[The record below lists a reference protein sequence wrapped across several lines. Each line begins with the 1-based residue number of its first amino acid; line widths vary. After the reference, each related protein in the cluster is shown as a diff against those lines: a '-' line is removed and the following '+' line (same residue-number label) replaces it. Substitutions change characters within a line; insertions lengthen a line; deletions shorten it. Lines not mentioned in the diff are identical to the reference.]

1 MWSSKRSELHL
12 TAPVQ
17 PTGQDNGRELSAA
30 WKSLNQTKAAL
41 RHIENRLEAA
51 PGSGV
56 LLESVMDTKKSSGG
70 ATRKVSRRD
79 GPRTEDCAQAGGTSK
94 SSTRSRRSPDKS
106 SRSPLR
112 NTTQDSNVRR
122 NNCVE
127 FKEPL
132 ASYREATPPP
142 LTSSQ
147 LEAHSLQSE
156 VANPPPP
163 DSRLSQLVYQSDT
176 RDQQTRGDLDS
187 THWSAL
193 DSTVVRY
200 LNDRPALD
208 ALRPPG
214 HTAAARDPNREE
226 GPEERPKA
234 HTLEGPAPPPA
245 ENSASSSPGSTSQRL
260 ENLRRRQPDD
270 KLEKLKERIRRQREH
285 LEEAAERDGLLE
297 YLEQPVGITGAVES
311 TTVPTAKVRKVAA
324 APPAP
329 IYKGFSRSETKI
341 RTPDGKVWREEE
353 FHNLSREIYRD
364 LSRQLSDST
373 KPQLRPTEKAKERKP
388 SKPVRKV
395 HKSASVP
402 DPKTKPVISTTS
414 WREGQKLVKMVLGP
428 APRLPREQRPEPTD
442 RLARTGPL
450 PLSNSD
456 HRPELNRRSRP
467 SSRDRTTQP
476 TPNPQSAG
484 PADDRATNTDN
495 LSADIRGILDDLQL
509 KRKAEER
516 GPAEPRRGSESRART
531 TAWTTGGSSLWGSR
545 SASPAK
551 RNKQEPSE
559 PGPRKRHYDAD
570 SVRQYIARQQE
581 ERKRRQ
587 VEERRAQR
595 EEAERKSQ
603 RLQELYRKQREGVAN
618 KGPAVPENPVQ
629 KRLQETYTKLLLE
642 QAGLG
647 EEPLPPQTQP
657 ASTTVIYQQKSLY
670 QPSGES
676 DKENKRQER
685 PQSASSSSD
694 LSLSEPP
701 PPPLS
706 RNELGLGLPSWLQPD
721 RLSPAVRPSTA
732 LAPHTDQLFSP
743 LLDLGT
749 AGSSGGRGTNPPAR
763 PQHSTLNGAGN
774 NTKMNRIEALK
785 ATAASLSTRVESEAR
800 KLAGAGINYS
810 CARDMEVTG
819 LTPPDDGRWAKPVS
833 PPVRERADAADEL
846 SMRIQRLLSAGQSTY
861 NGALPGV
868 GNLHSFRE
876 QRDRTTAPGSRPQ
889 TAPGLSSH
897 KQPDEEKGG
906 AITHDSSGESI
917 SEGPLLSEGSLSEG
931 DGSPRTNI
939 KGVPQPAERL
949 GALDFCAG
957 QREGFQPISHFQR
970 EAEKYPGFSPLS
982 QQRNSS
988 RGPWE
993 ELAKGSPHSVINIF
1007 TKNHLLNHAKVGG
1020 EERADRSSPAVRC
1033 GLSAASTVDGAPMYE
1048 EDFVSSCSSGGSSQ
1062 SKKGYNGR
1070 SITSGNSHYDELMS
1084 RRSPYDTRTVDLPSH
1099 HSSSSTPVS
1108 SPHSK
1113 GSVKR
1118 GAASDKSDATLVE
1131 EQRSPCSPGLEAL
1144 TRDSRWGGSASERSS
1159 IHNLV
1164 KSSYSDSTLGGA
1176 SGHSLRSLGLD
1187 NKKSPR
1193 SPGLSPPGSP
1203 TGSGSP
1209 RVSPSS
1215 ASLAGVD
1222 SLGLG
1227 SGSPHSSS
1235 SLSSAA
1241 RGKSTSPANGRAEP
1255 KAAGELHYTPGVLQQ
1270 RMSAELHYLESIEE
1284 SVRQLGDVE
1293 RLRGVSLAQHES
1305 VSLAQILKA
1314 QQQRHERDLY
1324 ELKVK
1329 AEQEALETQH
1339 QLEETRQKA
1348 ARAHVE
1354 LQENMAQTQQ
1364 QSLGGMQEAT
1374 TKMISQQAESVRYT
1388 AEAARQIKE
1397 MTDLARSQI
1406 AGAIGVPAAAPI
1418 TTLFDQQ
1425 RQHRQSFMKQLQPRT
1440 DTDSSRSEV
1449 SAAWTRTEEPL
1460 SSLDS
1465 RSDSI
1470 PSRRP
1475 TLSGGESSS
1484 HLSPSL
1490 ASSEKRERRKVEM
1503 GNSSVE
1509 DEAHT
1514 VADDSI
1520 PSDSVQ
1526 SLLDEKDS
1534 TSFATEYSLKFD
1546 ESMTEDEIEERSF
1559 RSLLPSESHRRG
1571 AVEKKRGPH
1580 EESDDEPSQEKTTV
1594 QDSSKQQ
1601 DGSMPFSSGQDSF
1614 SRFTMDMVRQYMKE
1628 EEVRAH
1634 HQSSLLRLRQKA
1646 LKEKTKAELAWLEH
1660 QKRRLRDKGEDD
1672 KMPPIRKKQRG
1683 LLMKL
1688 QQEQGEIK
1696 RLQEANRAARKERQL
1711 LLKQQEEIER
1721 MRHATLKLKE
1731 RLKCAGT
1738 SNTPPETPVSEPIDA
1753 AASPSA
1759 AMTDG
1764 DVRSA
1769 SPLSVAGSETSSI
1782 MQKLKKMRSHMEEK
1796 HCSPVHYFFC
1806 LFTAHHWASLSLC
1819 FPNLHPK
1826 FQLFIY
1832 NQLVRFLTKREQGL
1846 MQRRRHAEELLE
1858 WKQRLD
1864 AEEAEVRHMEKQA
1877 LAAWDRDRPRDR
1889 DQRSEQRESPIA
1901 SPNGSRN
1908 ASPSQHS
1915 PEGRTDRDSVSEGD
1929 YSPVVTGS
1937 SVHTELSGSQQ
1948 PDIPSTDQPGSV
1960 SELPSAQH
1968 SPSIYTQDFDSP
1980 SASKRSP
1987 SPKANLDTNTHP
1999 EGSSSS
2005 KMQLRSSSRTASHD
2019 PKATDTP
2026 SDIHTEPMSD
2036 QSDIE
2041 SRIRALKEEL
2051 RKRKSVVYQLKKEQK
2066 KRHKERLKA
2075 QEASL
2080 LKQLESYNDFIEKTK
2095 TELNKEPDS
2104 TPSAKPQIKA
2114 PISATEK
2121 PKIKPPPPYRPET
2134 SKNWKVL
2141 SDSEKAEKTLP
2152 HSPVEQDDLTPSG
2165 LSKYTSGHE
2174 ESSDEDP
2181 PTVTP
2186 TPVYGSPEHTNGL
2199 TGMLSPEHLPR
2210 QPSEGALSL
2219 REPARPQA
2227 TDSGDESVVS
2237 SLRSEVMEEL
2247 DSVKSEGSEH
2257 SQSRSEDRHFDH
2269 LLKLDLEQRPAS
2281 QQHQSLSEHDSI
2293 KKGEQGLSPISSLDV
2308 DEKSPSPI
2316 KERSYTPESD
2326 AFSSK
2331 RDFSAKGKEAS
2342 PPSADGYHEDFESSV
2357 ESSLREDNQGSKPT
2371 SPSRQETREGSH
2383 SRSPFYSSEDEI
2395 GEDLSERSGASSGS
2409 PRSERLLDLNS
2420 QTKDSQEKVI
2430 SSNRSPTISPSQTPP
2445 SPSVDEMPN
2454 FTIGD
2459 RVLVSNVQPGTL
2471 RFKGHTSFANGF
2483 WAGVELDK
2491 SEGSNNGTY
2500 DGVVYFECEE
2510 GHGIFA
2516 PPDKIS
2522 RLPEKFDIYVETT
2535 EDEDSFLDDQS
2546 ENEPK
2551 KRHIEKTHGGHL
2563 RNKKE
2568 GTSQTSY
2575 HSEDKGPT
2583 DVNDGPAEHQK
2594 NLTNS
2599 HEFKEGEYP
2608 MSNGRT
2614 KTIILDLEDVP
2625 TSLFSIDID
2634 RKIALGKKTLDETTT
2649 LIERKGVDAHQ
2660 KSTPEQT
2667 VEKDALSAFTDKILN
2682 NFMKDAVKQFAQ
2694 IRKAKEEKISAA
2706 NQMQD
2711 DIFSEE
2717 EGGETVSQPQSVAQR
2732 DGLPFFLD
2740 AEQEEQVSSPE
2751 LCNRPESPVLGASG
2765 QEELAK
2771 RLAELEL
2778 SRELLDELGD
2788 EQDWFDEDYGLS
2800 SHREQQ
2806 RQKQR
2811 QQQEKEGLSACS
2823 GGLGDQVK
2831 TPPRPELPLQPKLP
2845 EQPAMVVPHSA
2856 PEVEKLVHAATQEIW
2871 DRFKLGQGTQTLAG
2885 LPVLKPSEEFLGCD
2899 AIGQDQEGQCVRSYR
2914 QAVYDLTWEIIQE
2927 IFAEDPNAHQPQWV
2941 KPRRMNSSYFHRVK
2955 SPGDITRVQVF
2966 ITTEVLKLYGLKK
2979 DHNQKTDWQ
2988 KMLKFGRKK
2997 RDRVD
3002 HILVQELHEEESQ
3015 WVNYDEDELYVK
3027 MQLAE
3032 GIFDALIKDTAEVL
3046 SQIQEKRSKRALS

>member
-1 MWSSKRSELHL
+1 MWSSKRSEPHL
-12 TAPVQ
+12 TPPAQ

-30 WKSLNQTKAAL
+30 WTSLNQTKAAL

-56 LLESVMDTKKSSGG
+56 LLESIMDTKKSSGG

-79 GPRTEDCAQAGGTSK
+79 GRRTEDCSQAGGTSK
-94 SSTRSRRSPDKS
+94 SSTRSRRSPDKSSRSPDKS

-163 DSRLSQLVYQSDT
+163 DFCLSQLVYQSDT
-176 RDQQTRGDLDS
+176 RDQQSRRDLDS
-187 THWSAL
+187 THSSAL

-208 ALRPPG
+208 ALRPPS
-214 HTAAARDPNREE
+214 HATAARDPHREE
-226 GPEERPKA
+226 GPEDRPKA
-234 HTLEGPAPPPA
+234 HTLECPAPPSA
-245 ENSASSSPGSTSQRL
+245 ENSSSSSPGSASQRL

-285 LEEAAERDGLLE
+285 LEEAAERDGLLG
-297 YLEQPVGITGAVES
+297 YLDQTVGIAGAVEK
-311 TTVPTAKVRKVAA
+311 TTAPTAKVRKVAA

-329 IYKGFSRSETKI
+329 VYKGFSSSETKI

-373 KPQLRPTEKAKERKP
+373 KPQQRPTEKAKERKP

-395 HKSASVP
+395 HKSAPVP
-402 DPKTKPVISTTS
+402 DPKTKPVAAVISTTS
-414 WREGQKLVKMVLGP
+414 WREGQKMVKMVLGP

-450 PLSNSD
+450 PRSNSD
-456 HRPELNRRSRP
+456 HRPELKHRSRP
-467 SSRDRTTQP
+467 SSRDRTTH
-476 TPNPQSAG
+476 PNLQSAG
-484 PADDRATNTDN
+484 PAKDRAPNTDD

-509 KRKAEER
+509 KSRAEER
-516 GPAEPRRGSESRART
+516 DPADPRRGSESRART
-531 TAWTTGGSSLWGSR
+531 TAWTTGGSSLWGSQ

-551 RNKQEPSE
+551 RNKPEPSE
-559 PGPRKRHYDAD
+559 PAPRKRHYDSD

-618 KGPAVPENPVQ
+618 KGPALPESPVQ

-642 QAGLG
+642 QAQLG
-647 EEPLPPQTQP
+647 EEPLPSQTQP
-657 ASTTVIYQQKSLY
+657 ASATVIYQQKSLY

-706 RNELGLGLPSWLQPD
+706 RNELGLGVPSWLQPD
-721 RLSPAVRPSTA
+721 RLSSAVRPSTA
-732 LAPHTDQLFSP
+732 LAPPTDQLFSP
-743 LLDLGT
+743 LLGPET

-774 NTKMNRIEALK
+774 KTKMNRIEALK
-785 ATAASLSTRVESEAR
+785 ATAASLSTRIESEAR

-810 CARDMEVTG
+810 CAWDMDVTG
-819 LTPPDDGRWAKPVS
+819 LTPPDDGHWAKPVS

-876 QRDRTTAPGSRPQ
+876 QRDRTSAPGSRPQ

-897 KQPDEEKGG
+897 KEPEEETGG
-906 AITHDSSGESI
+906 KTITHDSSGESI
-917 SEGPLLSEGSLSEG
+917 SEGPLLSECSLSEG
-931 DGSPRTNI
+931 DGSPLTNI
-939 KGVPQPAERL
+939 KGVPKPAERL

-970 EAEKYPGFSPLS
+970 EAEKYPGLSPLS
-982 QQRNSS
+982 QQRDSS

-1007 TKNHLLNHAKVGG
+1007 TKNHLFNHTKVGG
-1020 EERADRSSPAVRC
+1020 EERADRRSPPVHC
-1033 GLSAASTVDGAPMYE
+1033 GLSAASLVDGAPMYE
-1048 EDFVSSCSSGGSSQ
+1048 DDFVSSRSSGGSSQ
-1062 SKKGYNGR
+1062 YKKRYNGR
-1070 SITSGNSHYDELMS
+1070 SVTSGNSHYDELMS
-1084 RRSPYDTRTVDLPSH
+1084 RRSPYDTRTVVDLPSH
-1099 HSSSSTPVS
+1099 HSAGSTPIS

-1118 GAASDKSDATLVE
+1118 GSASDKSDATLVE
-1131 EQRSPCSPGLEAL
+1131 EQRSPCYPGLEAL
-1144 TRDSRWGGSASERSS
+1144 TRDSRWGGSVSERSS
-1159 IHNLV
+1159 VHNLV
-1164 KSSYSDSTLGGA
+1164 KSAYSDCTLGGA
-1176 SGHSLRSLGLD
+1176 SGDTLRSLGLD
-1187 NKKSPR
+1187 NKKSTR
-1193 SPGLSPPGSP
+1193 SPGLSPAGSP

-1215 ASLAGVD
+1215 ASLAGAD
-1222 SLGLG
+1222 TLGLG
-1227 SGSPHSSS
+1227 SGSPHSSARPSSSS
-1235 SLSSAA
+1235 SLSSSA
-1241 RGKSTSPANGRAEP
+1241 KAEP
-1255 KAAGELHYTPGVLQQ
+1255 KAAGDLHYTPGVLQQ
-1270 RMSAELHYLESIEE
+1270 RMSAELNYLESIEE

-1329 AEQEALETQH
+1329 AEQEALETQR

-1425 RQHRQSFMKQLQPRT
+1425 RQHHQSFMKQLQSRT
-1440 DTDSSRSEV
+1440 DTESSRSEV
-1449 SAAWTRTEEPL
+1449 SAAWTRTEDPL

-1484 HLSPSL
+1484 HMSPSL
-1490 ASSEKRERRKVEM
+1490 ASSDKRERRKAET

-1509 DEAHT
+1509 EEAHT
-1514 VADDSI
+1514 AADDSI

-1534 TSFATEYSLKFD
+1534 TSVATEYSLKFD

-1571 AVEKKRGPH
+1571 AVEKRGPR
-1580 EESDDEPSQEKTTV
+1580 EDSDNQPSQEKTTE
-1594 QDSSKQQ
+1594 QDSSKQQQ

-1660 QKRRLRDKGEDD
+1660 QKRRFRDKGEDD

-1688 QQEQGEIK
+1688 QQEQAEIK
-1696 RLQEANRAARKERQL
+1696 CLQEANKAARKERQL

-1721 MRHATLKLKE
+1721 MRYTTLKLKE
-1731 RLKCAGT
+1731 RLKCASTGD
-1738 SNTPPETPVSEPIDA
+1738 TPPETPVSEPIDE

-1759 AMTDG
+1759 AITDG

-1769 SPLSVAGSETSSI
+1769 SPLSVSGSETSSI

-1806 LFTAHHWASLSLC
+1806 VFTAHHWASLSLC
-1819 FPNLHPK
+1819 FPNLHPNL
-1826 FQLFIY
+1826 QLFIY

-1877 LAAWDRDRPRDR
+1877 MAAWDRECPRDR
-1889 DQRSEQRESPIA
+1889 DQRSEQRESP
-1901 SPNGSRN
+1901 N

-1915 PEGRTDRDSVSEGD
+1915 PEGRTDRDSVSGGD
-1929 YSPVVTGS
+1929 YSPVVTSS

-1948 PDIPSTDQPGSV
+1948 PDIPSTDQPCSV

-1980 SASKRSP
+1980 SASRRSL
-1987 SPKANLDTNTHP
+1987 PKSSLDTNTHP
-1999 EGSSSS
+1999 EGSSS

-2026 SDIHTEPMSD
+2026 SGIHTEPMSD
-2036 QSDIE
+2036 QRDIE

-2051 RKRKSVVYQLKKEQK
+2051 RKRKSVVYHLKKEQK

-2121 PKIKPPPPYRPET
+2121 PQIKSPPPYRSET
-2134 SKNWKVL
+2134 SQNWKVV

-2152 HSPVEQDDLTPSG
+2152 HSPVGQDD

-2199 TGMLSPEHLPR
+2199 RGLLSPENLPR
-2210 QPSEGALSL
+2210 QLSEGALPL

-2257 SQSRSEDRHFDH
+2257 SHSRSEDRHFDH

-2281 QQHQSLSEHDSI
+2281 QQHQSLSEHVSI
-2293 KKGEQGLSPISSLDV
+2293 MKGEQGLSPISSLDV

-2316 KERSYTPESD
+2316 KERSYSPESD
-2326 AFSSK
+2326 AFSSN

-2342 PPSADGYHEDFESSV
+2342 PSADDYHEDFESSV

-2371 SPSRQETREGSH
+2371 SPSRQETREASH
-2383 SRSPFYSSEDEI
+2383 SSSPFYSSEEDI
-2395 GEDLSERSGASSGS
+2395 GEELSERSGASCGS
-2409 PRSERLLDLNS
+2409 PCSERLLDLNS

-2445 SPSVDEMPN
+2445 SQSVDEMPN

-2491 SEGSNNGTY
+2491 FEGSNNGTY
-2500 DGVVYFECEE
+2500 DEVVYFECEE

-2522 RLPEKFDIYVETT
+2522 HLPDKFEIYVETT

-2546 ENEPK
+2546 EDETK
-2551 KRHIEKTHGGHL
+2551 KHHIEKTHGGNL
-2563 RNKKE
+2563 RNRKE
-2568 GTSQTSY
+2568 ETSQKSY
-2575 HSEDKGPT
+2575 DSEDKGPT
-2583 DVNDGPAEHQK
+2583 DVNDGSAEHK
-2594 NLTNS
+2594 INLTNS

-2625 TSLFSIDID
+2625 TSLFSTDID
-2634 RKIALGKKTLDETTT
+2634 SKIALGENTLNETTT
-2649 LIERKGVDAHQ
+2649 LIERNGLDTHQ

-2667 VEKDALSAFTDKILN
+2667 VEKDALGAFADKLLN
-2682 NFMKDAVKQFAQ
+2682 NFMKDAVTQFTQ
-2694 IRKAKEEKISAA
+2694 IRKAKEEKISAY

-2711 DIFSEE
+2711 DFFND
-2717 EGGETVSQPQSVAQR
+2717 EGGVTVSRPQSVAQR

-2751 LCNRPESPVLGASG
+2751 LCNRPESPVLGATG

-2800 SHREQQ
+2800 SRREQQ
-2806 RQKQR
+2806 RQKRR
-2811 QQQEKEGLSACS
+2811 QQQEEEGLSAGS
-2823 GGLGDQVK
+2823 GCQVK

-2885 LPVLKPSEEFLGCD
+2885 LPILKPSEEFLGCD
-2899 AIGQDQEGQCVRSYR
+2899 TIGQDKGQCVRSYR

-2941 KPRRMNSSYFHRVK
+2941 KPRRMNSSYFHRVM

-3027 MQLAE
+3027 MQLAD

>member
-1 MWSSKRSELHL
+1 MWSSKRSEPHL
-12 TAPVQ
+12 TPPVQ

-30 WKSLNQTKAAL
+30 WTSLNQTKAAL

-56 LLESVMDTKKSSGG
+56 LLESIMDTKKSSGG

-79 GPRTEDCAQAGGTSK
+79 TSVINFAFPDK
-94 SSTRSRRSPDKS
+94 SSRSPDKS

-132 ASYREATPPP
+132 ASYRYPYD
-142 LTSSQ
+142 LDTS
-147 LEAHSLQSE
+147 HSSSLFSE
-156 VANPPPP
+156 VFVN
-163 DSRLSQLVYQSDT
+163 SNYQLVYQSDT
-176 RDQQTRGDLDS
+176 RDQQTCQDLDS
-187 THWSAL
+187 THSSAL

-208 ALRPPG
+208 ALRPPS
-214 HTAAARDPNREE
+214 HATAARDPHREE
-226 GPEERPKA
+226 GPEDRPKA
-234 HTLEGPAPPPA
+234 HTLECPAPPSA
-245 ENSASSSPGSTSQRL
+245 ENSSSSSPGSASQRL

-285 LEEAAERDGLLE
+285 LEEAAERDGLLG
-297 YLEQPVGITGAVES
+297 YLDQTVGIAGAVEK
-311 TTVPTAKVRKVAA
+311 TTAPTAKVRKVAA

-329 IYKGFSRSETKI
+329 VYKGFSSSETKI

-373 KPQLRPTEKAKERKP
+373 KPQQRPTEKAKERKP

-395 HKSASVP
+395 HKSAPVP

-414 WREGQKLVKMVLGP
+414 WREGQKMVKMVLGP

-450 PLSNSD
+450 PRSNSD
-456 HRPELNRRSRP
+456 HRPELKHRSRP
-467 SSRDRTTQP
+467 SSRDRTTH
-476 TPNPQSAG
+476 PNLQSAG
-484 PADDRATNTDN
+484 PAKDRAPNTDD

-509 KRKAEER
+509 KSRAEE
-516 GPAEPRRGSESRART
+516 ART

-551 RNKQEPSE
+551 RNKPEPSE
-559 PGPRKRHYDAD
+559 PAPRKRHYDSD

-603 RLQELYRKQREGVAN
+603 RLQELYRKQREGLAN
-618 KGPAVPENPVQ
+618 KGPALPESPVQ

-642 QAGLG
+642 QAQLG
-647 EEPLPPQTQP
+647 DKPLPSQTQP
-657 ASTTVIYQQKSLY
+657 QKSLY

-706 RNELGLGLPSWLQPD
+706 RNELGLGVPSWLQPD
-721 RLSPAVRPSTA
+721 RLSSAVRPSTA
-732 LAPHTDQLFSP
+732 LAPPTDQLFSP
-743 LLDLGT
+743 LLGPET

-774 NTKMNRIEALK
+774 KTKMNRIEALK
-785 ATAASLSTRVESEAR
+785 ATAASLSTRIESEAR

-810 CARDMEVTG
+810 CAWDMDVTG
-819 LTPPDDGRWAKPVS
+819 LTPPDDGHWAKPVS

-876 QRDRTTAPGSRPQ
+876 QRERTSAPGSRPQ
-889 TAPGLSSH
+889 TAPGLGYH
-897 KQPDEEKGG
+897 KEPEEEKGG
-906 AITHDSSGESI
+906 KTITHDSSGESI
-917 SEGPLLSEGSLSEG
+917 SEGPLLSECSLSEG
-931 DGSPRTNI
+931 DGSPLTNI
-939 KGVPQPAERL
+939 KGVPKPAERL

-970 EAEKYPGFSPLS
+970 EAEKYPGLSPLS
-982 QQRNSS
+982 QQRDSS

-1007 TKNHLLNHAKVGG
+1007 TKNHLLSH
-1020 EERADRSSPAVRC
+1020 
-1033 GLSAASTVDGAPMYE
+1033 T
-1048 EDFVSSCSSGGSSQ
+1048 
-1062 SKKGYNGR
+1062 KGYV
-1070 SITSGNSHYDELMS
+1070 TSGNSHYDELMS
-1084 RRSPYDTRTVDLPSH
+1084 RRSPYDTRTVVDLPSH
-1099 HSSSSTPVS
+1099 HSAGSTPVS

-1113 GSVKR
+1113 GSGCEYFLK
-1118 GAASDKSDATLVE
+1118 ALYY
-1131 EQRSPCSPGLEAL
+1131 PCL
-1144 TRDSRWGGSASERSS
+1144 
-1159 IHNLV
+1159 N
-1164 KSSYSDSTLGGA
+1164 
-1176 SGHSLRSLGLD
+1176 
-1187 NKKSPR
+1187 
-1193 SPGLSPPGSP
+1193 
-1203 TGSGSP
+1203 
-1209 RVSPSS
+1209 SPSLCFYL
-1215 ASLAGVD
+1215 SLYCPGD
-1222 SLGLG
+1222 
-1227 SGSPHSSS
+1227 
-1235 SLSSAA
+1235 
-1241 RGKSTSPANGRAEP
+1241 
-1255 KAAGELHYTPGVLQQ
+1255 LHYTPGVLQQ
-1270 RMSAELHYLESIEE
+1270 RMSAELNYLESIEE

-1329 AEQEALETQH
+1329 AEQEALETQR

-1425 RQHRQSFMKQLQPRT
+1425 RQHHQSFMKQLQSRT
-1440 DTDSSRSEV
+1440 DTESSRSEV
-1449 SAAWTRTEEPL
+1449 SAAWTRNEDPL

-1484 HLSPSL
+1484 HMSPSL
-1490 ASSEKRERRKVEM
+1490 ASSDKRERRKAET

-1509 DEAHT
+1509 EEAHT
-1514 VADDSI
+1514 AADDSI
-1520 PSDSVQ
+1520 PSDRVQ

-1534 TSFATEYSLKFD
+1534 TSVATEYSLKFD

-1571 AVEKKRGPH
+1571 AVEKRGPR
-1580 EESDDEPSQEKTTV
+1580 EDSDNQPSQEKTTE
-1594 QDSSKQQ
+1594 QDSSK

-1660 QKRRLRDKGEDD
+1660 QKRRFRDKGEDD

-1688 QQEQGEIK
+1688 QQEQAEIK
-1696 RLQEANRAARKERQL
+1696 CLQEANKAARKERQL

-1721 MRHATLKLKE
+1721 MRYTTLKLKE
-1731 RLKCAGT
+1731 RLKCASTGD
-1738 SNTPPETPVSEPIDA
+1738 TPPVNG

-1759 AMTDG
+1759 AITDG

-1769 SPLSVAGSETSSI
+1769 SPLSVSGSETSSI

-1796 HCSPVHYFFC
+1796 
-1806 LFTAHHWASLSLC
+1806 
-1819 FPNLHPK
+1819 
-1826 FQLFIY
+1826 
-1832 NQLVRFLTKREQGL
+1832 FLTKREQGL

-1877 LAAWDRDRPRDR
+1877 MAAWDRECPRDR
-1889 DQRSEQRESPIA
+1889 DQRSEQGE
-1901 SPNGSRN
+1901 
-1908 ASPSQHS
+1908 SPSQHS
-1915 PEGRTDRDSVSEGD
+1915 PEGRTDR
-1929 YSPVVTGS
+1929 VVTGS

-1948 PDIPSTDQPGSV
+1948 PDIPSTDQPCSV

-1980 SASKRSP
+1980 SASRRVRPCACWDFMFCS
-1987 SPKANLDTNTHP
+1987 N
-1999 EGSSSS
+1999 
-2005 KMQLRSSSRTASHD
+2005 
-2019 PKATDTP
+2019 
-2026 SDIHTEPMSD
+2026 PMSD
-2036 QSDIE
+2036 QRDIE

-2051 RKRKSVVYQLKKEQK
+2051 RKRKSVVYHLKKEQK

-2121 PKIKPPPPYRPET
+2121 PQIKSPPPYRSET
-2134 SKNWKVL
+2134 SKNWKVV

-2152 HSPVEQDDLTPSG
+2152 HSPVGQDD

-2199 TGMLSPEHLPR
+2199 RGLLSPENLPR
-2210 QPSEGALSL
+2210 QPSEGALPL

-2247 DSVKSEGSEH
+2247 DSVKSEVSEH
-2257 SQSRSEDRHFDH
+2257 SHSRSEDRHFDH
-2269 LLKLDLEQRPAS
+2269 LLKIDLEQRPAS
-2281 QQHQSLSEHDSI
+2281 QQHQSLSEHVSI

-2316 KERSYTPESD
+2316 KERSYSPESD
-2326 AFSSK
+2326 AFSSN
-2331 RDFSAKGKEAS
+2331 RDFSAKVKEAS
-2342 PPSADGYHEDFESSV
+2342 PSADDYHEDFESSV
-2357 ESSLREDNQGSKPT
+2357 ESSLREYNQGSKPT
-2371 SPSRQETREGSH
+2371 SPSRQETREASH
-2383 SRSPFYSSEDEI
+2383 SSSPFYSSEEDI
-2395 GEDLSERSGASSGS
+2395 GEELSERSGASCGS
-2409 PRSERLLDLNS
+2409 PCSERLLDLNS

-2445 SPSVDEMPN
+2445 SQSVDEMPN

-2491 SEGSNNGTY
+2491 FEGSNNGTY
-2500 DGVVYFECEE
+2500 DEVVYFECEE

-2522 RLPEKFDIYVETT
+2522 HLPDKFEIYVETT

-2546 ENEPK
+2546 EDETK
-2551 KRHIEKTHGGHL
+2551 KHHIEKTHGGNR
-2563 RNKKE
+2563 RNRKE
-2568 GTSQTSY
+2568 ETSQKSY
-2575 HSEDKGPT
+2575 DSEDKGPT
-2583 DVNDGPAEHQK
+2583 DVNDGSAEHK
-2594 NLTNS
+2594 INLTNS

-2625 TSLFSIDID
+2625 TSLFSTDID
-2634 RKIALGKKTLDETTT
+2634 SKIALGGKTLNETTT
-2649 LIERKGVDAHQ
+2649 LIERKGLDTHQ

-2667 VEKDALSAFTDKILN
+2667 VEKDALGAFADKLLN
-2682 NFMKDAVKQFAQ
+2682 NLMKDAVTQFTQ
-2694 IRKAKEEKISAA
+2694 IRKAKEEKISAY

-2711 DIFSEE
+2711 DFFND
-2717 EGGETVSQPQSVAQR
+2717 EGGVTVSQPQSVAQR

-2806 RQKQR
+2806 RQKRR
-2811 QQQEKEGLSACS
+2811 QQ
-2823 GGLGDQVK
+2823 
-2831 TPPRPELPLQPKLP
+2831 PELPLQPKLP

-2899 AIGQDQEGQCVRSYR
+2899 TIGQDKGQCVRSYR

-2941 KPRRMNSSYFHRVK
+2941 KPRRMNSSYFHRVM
-2955 SPGDITRVQVF
+2955 SPGDITRVF

-3027 MQLAE
+3027 MQLAD

>member
-1 MWSSKRSELHL
+1 MWSSKRSEPHL
-12 TAPVQ
+12 TPLAQ

-30 WKSLNQTKAAL
+30 WTSLNQTKAAL

-56 LLESVMDTKKSSGG
+56 LLESIMDTKKSSGG

-79 GPRTEDCAQAGGTSK
+79 GRRTEDCSQAGGTSK
-94 SSTRSRRSPDKS
+94 SSTRSRRSPDKTSRSPDKS

-163 DSRLSQLVYQSDT
+163 DFRLSQLVYQSDT
-176 RDQQTRGDLDS
+176 RDQQTRRDLDS
-187 THWSAL
+187 THSSAL

-208 ALRPPG
+208 TLRPPS
-214 HTAAARDPNREE
+214 HATAARDPHREE
-226 GPEERPKA
+226 GPEDRPKA
-234 HTLEGPAPPPA
+234 HTLECLAPPSA
-245 ENSASSSPGSTSQRL
+245 ENSSSSSPGSASQRL

-285 LEEAAERDGLLE
+285 LEEAAERDGLLG
-297 YLEQPVGITGAVES
+297 YLDQTVGIAGAVEK
-311 TTVPTAKVRKVAA
+311 TTAPTAKVRKVAA

-329 IYKGFSRSETKI
+329 VYKGFSSSETKI

-373 KPQLRPTEKAKERKP
+373 KPQQRPTEKAKERKP

-395 HKSASVP
+395 HQSAPVP

-414 WREGQKLVKMVLGP
+414 WREGQKMVKMVLGP

-450 PLSNSD
+450 PRSNSD
-456 HRPELNRRSRP
+456 HRPELKHRSRP
-467 SSRDRTTQP
+467 SSRDRITH
-476 TPNPQSAG
+476 PNLQSAG
-484 PADDRATNTDN
+484 PAKDRAPNTDD

-509 KRKAEER
+509 KSRAEER
-516 GPAEPRRGSESRART
+516 GPADPRRGSESRART

-551 RNKQEPSE
+551 RNKPEPSE
-559 PGPRKRHYDAD
+559 PAPRKRHYDSD

-618 KGPAVPENPVQ
+618 KGPALPESPVQ

-642 QAGLG
+642 QAQLG
-647 EEPLPPQTQP
+647 EEPLPSQTQP
-657 ASTTVIYQQKSLY
+657 ASATSLY

-706 RNELGLGLPSWLQPD
+706 RNELGLGVPSWLQPD
-721 RLSPAVRPSTA
+721 RLSSAVRPSTA
-732 LAPHTDQLFSP
+732 LAPPTDQLFSP
-743 LLDLGT
+743 LLGPET

-774 NTKMNRIEALK
+774 KTKMNRIEALK
-785 ATAASLSTRVESEAR
+785 ATAASLSTRIESEAR

-810 CARDMEVTG
+810 CAWDMDVTG
-819 LTPPDDGRWAKPVS
+819 LTPPDDGHWAKPVS

-876 QRDRTTAPGSRPQ
+876 QRDRTSAPGSRPQ

-897 KQPDEEKGG
+897 KEPEEEKGG
-906 AITHDSSGESI
+906 KTITHDSSGESI
-917 SEGPLLSEGSLSEG
+917 SEGPLLSECSLSEG
-931 DGSPRTNI
+931 DGSPLTNI
-939 KGVPQPAERL
+939 KGVPKPAESL

-970 EAEKYPGFSPLS
+970 EAEKYPGLSPLS
-982 QQRNSS
+982 QQRDSS

-1007 TKNHLLNHAKVGG
+1007 TKNHLLNHTKVGG
-1020 EERADRSSPAVRC
+1020 EERADRRSPPVHC
-1033 GLSAASTVDGAPMYE
+1033 GLSAASLVDGAPMYE
-1048 EDFVSSCSSGGSSQ
+1048 DDFVSSRSSGGSSQ
-1062 SKKGYNGR
+1062 YKKRYNGR
-1070 SITSGNSHYDELMS
+1070 RINHKVGCEYFLKAL
-1084 RRSPYDTRTVDLPSH
+1084 YY
-1099 HSSSSTPVS
+1099 
-1108 SPHSK
+1108 
-1113 GSVKR
+1113 
-1118 GAASDKSDATLVE
+1118 
-1131 EQRSPCSPGLEAL
+1131 PCL
-1144 TRDSRWGGSASERSS
+1144 
-1159 IHNLV
+1159 N
-1164 KSSYSDSTLGGA
+1164 
-1176 SGHSLRSLGLD
+1176 
-1187 NKKSPR
+1187 
-1193 SPGLSPPGSP
+1193 
-1203 TGSGSP
+1203 
-1209 RVSPSS
+1209 SPSLCFYP
-1215 ASLAGVD
+1215 SLYCPGD
-1222 SLGLG
+1222 
-1227 SGSPHSSS
+1227 
-1235 SLSSAA
+1235 
-1241 RGKSTSPANGRAEP
+1241 
-1255 KAAGELHYTPGVLQQ
+1255 LHYTPGVLQQ
-1270 RMSAELHYLESIEE
+1270 RMSAELNYLESIEE

-1329 AEQEALETQH
+1329 AEQEALETQR

-1348 ARAHVE
+1348 

-1425 RQHRQSFMKQLQPRT
+1425 RQHHQSFMKQLQSRT
-1440 DTDSSRSEV
+1440 DTESSRSEV
-1449 SAAWTRTEEPL
+1449 SAAWTRTEDPL

-1484 HLSPSL
+1484 HMSPSL
-1490 ASSEKRERRKVEM
+1490 ASSDKRERRKAET

-1509 DEAHT
+1509 EEAHT
-1514 VADDSI
+1514 AADDSI

-1534 TSFATEYSLKFD
+1534 TSVATEYSLKFD

-1571 AVEKKRGPH
+1571 AVEKRGPR
-1580 EESDDEPSQEKTTV
+1580 EDSDNQPSQEKTTE
-1594 QDSSKQQ
+1594 QDSSK

-1660 QKRRLRDKGEDD
+1660 QKRRFRDKGEDD

-1688 QQEQGEIK
+1688 QQEQAEIK
-1696 RLQEANRAARKERQL
+1696 CLQEANKAARKERHL

-1721 MRHATLKLKE
+1721 MRYTTLKLKE
-1731 RLKCAGT
+1731 RLKCASTGD
-1738 SNTPPETPVSEPIDA
+1738 TPPVNE

-1759 AMTDG
+1759 AITDG

-1769 SPLSVAGSETSSI
+1769 SPLSVSGSETSSI

-1796 HCSPVHYFFC
+1796 
-1806 LFTAHHWASLSLC
+1806 
-1819 FPNLHPK
+1819 
-1826 FQLFIY
+1826 
-1832 NQLVRFLTKREQGL
+1832 FLTKREQGL

-1877 LAAWDRDRPRDR
+1877 MAAWDRECPRDR
-1889 DQRSEQRESPIA
+1889 DQRSEQRESP
-1901 SPNGSRN
+1901 N

-1915 PEGRTDRDSVSEGD
+1915 PEGRTDRGEKEV
-1929 YSPVVTGS
+1929 
-1937 SVHTELSGSQQ
+1937 
-1948 PDIPSTDQPGSV
+1948 
-1960 SELPSAQH
+1960 
-1968 SPSIYTQDFDSP
+1968 
-1980 SASKRSP
+1980 
-1987 SPKANLDTNTHP
+1987 
-1999 EGSSSS
+1999 
-2005 KMQLRSSSRTASHD
+2005 
-2019 PKATDTP
+2019 
-2026 SDIHTEPMSD
+2026 PMSD
-2036 QSDIE
+2036 QRDIE

-2051 RKRKSVVYQLKKEQK
+2051 RKRKSVVYHLKKEQK

-2121 PKIKPPPPYRPET
+2121 PQIKSPPPYRYT
-2134 SKNWKVL
+2134 IAL
-2141 SDSEKAEKTLP
+2141 
-2152 HSPVEQDDLTPSG
+2152 HSM
-2165 LSKYTSGHE
+2165 Y
-2174 ESSDEDP
+2174 DP
-2181 PTVTP
+2181 
-2186 TPVYGSPEHTNGL
+2186 
-2199 TGMLSPEHLPR
+2199 
-2210 QPSEGALSL
+2210 Q
-2219 REPARPQA
+2219 
-2227 TDSGDESVVS
+2227 TDQLV
-2237 SLRSEVMEEL
+2237 
-2247 DSVKSEGSEH
+2247 
-2257 SQSRSEDRHFDH
+2257 Q
-2269 LLKLDLEQRPAS
+2269 QRPAS
-2281 QQHQSLSEHDSI
+2281 QQHQSLSEHVSI
-2293 KKGEQGLSPISSLDV
+2293 MKGEQGLSPISSLDV

-2316 KERSYTPESD
+2316 KERSYSPESD
-2326 AFSSK
+2326 AFSSN

-2342 PPSADGYHEDFESSV
+2342 PSADDYHEDFESSV

-2371 SPSRQETREGSH
+2371 SPSRQETREASH
-2383 SRSPFYSSEDEI
+2383 SSSPFYSSEEDI
-2395 GEDLSERSGASSGS
+2395 GEELSERSGASCGS
-2409 PRSERLLDLNS
+2409 PCSERLLDLNS

-2445 SPSVDEMPN
+2445 SQSVDEMPN

-2491 SEGSNNGTY
+2491 FEGSNNGTY
-2500 DGVVYFECEE
+2500 DEVVYFECEE

-2522 RLPEKFDIYVETT
+2522 HLPDKFEIYVETT

-2546 ENEPK
+2546 EDETK
-2551 KRHIEKTHGGHL
+2551 KHHIEKTHGGNL
-2563 RNKKE
+2563 RNRKE
-2568 GTSQTSY
+2568 ETSQKSY
-2575 HSEDKGPT
+2575 DSEDKGPT
-2583 DVNDGPAEHQK
+2583 DVNDGSAEHK
-2594 NLTNS
+2594 INLTNS

-2625 TSLFSIDID
+2625 TSLFSTDID
-2634 RKIALGKKTLDETTT
+2634 SKIALGENTLNETTT
-2649 LIERKGVDAHQ
+2649 LIERNGLDTHQ

-2667 VEKDALSAFTDKILN
+2667 VEKDALCAFAEKLLN
-2682 NFMKDAVKQFAQ
+2682 NFMKDAVTQFTQ
-2694 IRKAKEEKISAA
+2694 IRKAKEEKISAY

-2711 DIFSEE
+2711 DFFND
-2717 EGGETVSQPQSVAQR
+2717 EGGVTVSRPQSVAQR

-2751 LCNRPESPVLGASG
+2751 LCNRPESPVLGATG

-2778 SRELLDELGD
+2778 SRELQDELGD

-2806 RQKQR
+2806 RQKRR
-2811 QQQEKEGLSACS
+2811 QQ
-2823 GGLGDQVK
+2823 
-2831 TPPRPELPLQPKLP
+2831 PELPLQPKLP

-2899 AIGQDQEGQCVRSYR
+2899 TIGQDKGQCVRSYR

-2941 KPRRMNSSYFHRVK
+2941 KPRRMNSSYFHRVM
-2955 SPGDITRVQVF
+2955 SPGDITRVF

-3027 MQLAE
+3027 MQLAD

>member
-1 MWSSKRSELHL
+1 MWSSKRSEPHL
-12 TAPVQ
+12 SPPAQ

-30 WKSLNQTKAAL
+30 WTSLNQTKAAL

-56 LLESVMDTKKSSGG
+56 LLESIMDTKKSSGG

-79 GPRTEDCAQAGGTSK
+79 GRRTEDCSQAGGTSK
-94 SSTRSRRSPDKS
+94 SSTRSRRSPDKSSRSPDKS

-132 ASYREATPPP
+132 ASYREATPPL
-142 LTSSQ
+142 LTSQ
-147 LEAHSLQSE
+147 LEAHSLRSE

-176 RDQQTRGDLDS
+176 RDQQTRRDLDS
-187 THWSAL
+187 THSSAL

-208 ALRPPG
+208 ALRPPS
-214 HTAAARDPNREE
+214 HATAARDLHREE
-226 GPEERPKA
+226 GPEDRPKA
-234 HTLEGPAPPPA
+234 HTLECPAPPSA
-245 ENSASSSPGSTSQRL
+245 ENSSSSSPGSASQRL

-285 LEEAAERDGLLE
+285 LEEAAERDGLMG
-297 YLEQPVGITGAVES
+297 YLDQPVGIAGAVEK

-329 IYKGFSRSETKI
+329 IYKGFSSSETKI

-373 KPQLRPTEKAKERKP
+373 KPQQRPTEKAKERKP

-414 WREGQKLVKMVLGP
+414 WREGQKMVKMVLGP
-428 APRLPREQRPEPTD
+428 APRLPQEQRPEPTD

-450 PLSNSD
+450 PRSNSD
-456 HRPELNRRSRP
+456 HRPELKRRSRP
-467 SSRDRTTQP
+467 SSRDRTTH
-476 TPNPQSAG
+476 PNLQSAG
-484 PADDRATNTDN
+484 PAKDRAPNTDN
-495 LSADIRGILDDLQL
+495 LSTDIRGILDDLQL
-509 KRKAEER
+509 KSRAEER
-516 GPAEPRRGSESRART
+516 GPADPRRGSESRART

-551 RNKQEPSE
+551 RNKPEPSE
-559 PGPRKRHYDAD
+559 PAPRKRHYDAD

-581 ERKRRQ
+581 ERKKRQ

-618 KGPAVPENPVQ
+618 KGPAVPESPVQ
-629 KRLQETYTKLLLE
+629 KRLQETYTKLLLG
-642 QAGLG
+642 QAQLG
-647 EEPLPPQTQP
+647 EEPLPSQTQP
-657 ASTTVIYQQKSLY
+657 ASATVIYQQKSLY

-706 RNELGLGLPSWLQPD
+706 RNELGLGVPSWLQPD
-721 RLSPAVRPSTA
+721 RLSSAVRPSTT
-732 LAPHTDQLFSP
+732 LAPTTDQLFSP
-743 LLDLGT
+743 ILGPET

-774 NTKMNRIEALK
+774 KTKMNRIEALK
-785 ATAASLSTRVESEAR
+785 ATAASLSTRIESEAR

-810 CARDMEVTG
+810 CAWDMDVTG
-819 LTPPDDGRWAKPVS
+819 LTPPDDGHWAKPVS

-876 QRDRTTAPGSRPQ
+876 QRDRTSAPGSRPQ
-889 TAPGLSSH
+889 TAPGLGSH
-897 KQPDEEKGG
+897 KQPQLEKGG
-906 AITHDSSGESI
+906 KTITHDSSGESI
-917 SEGPLLSEGSLSEG
+917 SEGPLLSECSLSEG
-931 DGSPRTNI
+931 DGSPLTNI
-939 KGVPQPAERL
+939 KGVPKPAEHL

-970 EAEKYPGFSPLS
+970 EAEKYPGLSPLS
-982 QQRNSS
+982 QQRDSS

-1007 TKNHLLNHAKVGG
+1007 TKNHLLNHTKVGG
-1020 EERADRSSPAVRC
+1020 EERADRSSPPVHC
-1033 GLSAASTVDGAPMYE
+1033 GLSAASLVDGAPMYE
-1048 EDFVSSCSSGGSSQ
+1048 DDFVSSLSSGGSSQ
-1062 SKKGYNGR
+1062 YKKRYNGR
-1070 SITSGNSHYDELMS
+1070 SVTSGNSHYDELMS

-1099 HSSSSTPVS
+1099 HSSGSTPVS

-1118 GAASDKSDATLVE
+1118 GSASDKSDATLVE
-1131 EQRSPCSPGLEAL
+1131 EQRSPCYPGLEAL
-1144 TRDSRWGGSASERSS
+1144 TRDSRWGGSVSERSS
-1159 IHNLV
+1159 VHNLV
-1164 KSSYSDSTLGGA
+1164 KSAYSDCTLGGA
-1176 SGHSLRSLGLD
+1176 SGDTLRSLGLD

-1193 SPGLSPPGSP
+1193 SPGLSPAGSP
-1203 TGSGSP
+1203 IGSGSP
-1209 RVSPSS
+1209 RVSPSN
-1215 ASLAGVD
+1215 ASLAGAD

-1227 SGSPHSSS
+1227 SGSPHSSARPSSSS

-1241 RGKSTSPANGRAEP
+1241 RAEP

-1270 RMSAELHYLESIEE
+1270 RMSAELNYLESIEE

-1329 AEQEALETQH
+1329 AEQEALETQR

-1425 RQHRQSFMKQLQPRT
+1425 RQHHQSFMKQLQSRT

-1484 HLSPSL
+1484 HMSPSL
-1490 ASSEKRERRKVEM
+1490 ASSEKRERRKAET

-1509 DEAHT
+1509 EEAHT
-1514 VADDSI
+1514 AADDSI

-1534 TSFATEYSLKFD
+1534 TSVATEYSLKFD

-1571 AVEKKRGPH
+1571 AVEKRGPR
-1580 EESDDEPSQEKTTV
+1580 EESDNQPSQEKTTE
-1594 QDSSKQQ
+1594 QDSSKQQQQ

-1660 QKRRLRDKGEDD
+1660 QKRRFRDKGEDD

-1688 QQEQGEIK
+1688 QQEQAEIK
-1696 RLQEANRAARKERQL
+1696 CLQEANRAARKERQL

-1721 MRHATLKLKE
+1721 MRYTTLKLKE
-1731 RLKCAGT
+1731 RLKCASTGD
-1738 SNTPPETPVSEPIDA
+1738 TPPETPVSEPIDVT
-1753 AASPSA
+1753 ASPSA
-1759 AMTDG
+1759 AISDG

-1769 SPLSVAGSETSSI
+1769 SPLSVSGSETSSI

-1806 LFTAHHWASLSLC
+1806 VFTAHHWASLSLC
-1819 FPNLHPK
+1819 FPNLHPNL
-1826 FQLFIY
+1826 QLFIY

-1877 LAAWDRDRPRDR
+1877 VAAWDRECPRDQG
-1889 DQRSEQRESPIA
+1889 QRSEQRESP
-1901 SPNGSRN
+1901 N

-1948 PDIPSTDQPGSV
+1948 PDIPSTDQPCSV

-1980 SASKRSP
+1980 SASRRSP
-1987 SPKANLDTNTHP
+1987 SPKASLDTNTHP
-1999 EGSSSS
+1999 EGSSS
-2005 KMQLRSSSRTASHD
+2005 KMQLCSFSRTGSHD

-2026 SDIHTEPMSD
+2026 SGIHTEPVSD
-2036 QSDIE
+2036 QRDIE

-2051 RKRKSVVYQLKKEQK
+2051 RKRKSVVYHLKKEQK

-2095 TELNKEPDS
+2095 TELNKEPNS

-2121 PKIKPPPPYRPET
+2121 PKIKPQPPYRSET
-2134 SKNWKVL
+2134 SKNGKVV
-2141 SDSEKAEKTLP
+2141 SDSEKAEKTRP
-2152 HSPVEQDDLTPSG
+2152 HSPVGQDDRTQSG

-2174 ESSDEDP
+2174 ESLDEDP

-2199 TGMLSPEHLPR
+2199 RGLLSPEHLPR
-2210 QPSEGALSL
+2210 QPSEGALPL

-2257 SQSRSEDRHFDH
+2257 SHSRSEDRHFDH

-2281 QQHQSLSEHDSI
+2281 QQHQSLSEHVSI

-2316 KERSYTPESD
+2316 KERSYNPESD
-2326 AFSSK
+2326 AISSN

-2342 PPSADGYHEDFESSV
+2342 PSADDYHEDFESSV

-2371 SPSRQETREGSH
+2371 SPSRQETREASH
-2383 SRSPFYSSEDEI
+2383 SRSPFYSSEEDI
-2395 GEDLSERSGASSGS
+2395 GEELSERSGASSGS
-2409 PRSERLLDLNS
+2409 PCSERLLGLKS

-2445 SPSVDEMPN
+2445 SQSVDEMPN

-2491 SEGSNNGTY
+2491 FEGSNNGTY
-2500 DGVVYFECEE
+2500 NEMVYFECEE

-2522 RLPEKFDIYVETT
+2522 HLPDKFEIYVETT

-2546 ENEPK
+2546 EDEPK
-2551 KRHIEKTHGGHL
+2551 KHHIEKTHGGNL
-2563 RNKKE
+2563 RNRKE
-2568 GTSQTSY
+2568 ETSQKSY
-2575 HSEDKGPT
+2575 DSEDKGPT
-2583 DVNDGPAEHQK
+2583 DVNDGPAEHK
-2594 NLTNS
+2594 INLTNS

-2614 KTIILDLEDVP
+2614 KTIILDLEDVH
-2625 TSLFSIDID
+2625 TSLFSTDID
-2634 RKIALGKKTLDETTT
+2634 SKIALGKKTLNETTT
-2649 LIERKGVDAHQ
+2649 LIERKGLDTHQ
-2660 KSTPEQT
+2660 KFTPEQT
-2667 VEKDALSAFTDKILN
+2667 VEKDALSAFADKLLN

-2694 IRKAKEEKISAA
+2694 IRKAKEEKISAS
-2706 NQMQD
+2706 NQTQD
-2711 DIFSEE
+2711 YLFND

-2771 RLAELEL
+2771 RLAELKL

-2806 RQKQR
+2806 RQKRR
-2811 QQQEKEGLSACS
+2811 QQQEEEGLSAGS
-2823 GGLGDQVK
+2823 GCQVK

-2899 AIGQDQEGQCVRSYR
+2899 TIGQDKGQCVRSYR

-3027 MQLAE
+3027 MQLAD

>member
-1 MWSSKRSELHL
+1 MWSSKRNEPSL
-12 TAPVQ
+12 TAPAQ
-17 PTGQDNGRELSAA
+17 TTGQDNRRELSAA
-30 WKSLNQTKAAL
+30 WKSLNQTKAA
-41 RHIENRLEAA
+41 HIENRQEAA

-56 LLESVMDTKKSSGG
+56 LLDSVMDTKKSSGG
-70 ATRKVSRRD
+70 ATRKVSRRGEAHND
-79 GPRTEDCAQAGGTSK
+79 GRRTEDCSQAGGTSK
-94 SSTRSRRSPDKS
+94 SRRRSHRSPDKS

-112 NTTQDSNVRR
+112 NTTQDSNVHR

-132 ASYREATPPP
+132 TSYREATPTPP

-156 VANPPPP
+156 VATPPPP
-163 DSRLSQLVYQSDT
+163 DSCLSQLVYQSDT

-187 THWSAL
+187 THSSAL

-200 LNDRPALD
+200 LNHRPMLE
-208 ALRPPG
+208 ALRPRG
-214 HTAAARDPNREE
+214 HAATARNANKEG
-226 GPEERPKA
+226 GPEDRA

-245 ENSASSSPGSTSQRL
+245 ETVSSSPGSASQRL
-260 ENLRRRQPDD
+260 ENLRRRKPDD
-270 KLEKLKERIRRQREH
+270 KLEKLKETIRRQREH
-285 LEEAAERDGLLE
+285 LEAADRDGL
-297 YLEQPVGITGAVES
+297 LEQPVGISGAVE
-311 TTVPTAKVRKVAA
+311 TTTIPTAKIRKVAA

-329 IYKGFSRSETKI
+329 IYKGFNRSETKI
-341 RTPDGKVWREEE
+341 CTPDGKVW
-353 FHNLSREIYRD
+353 REIYRD
-364 LSRQLSDST
+364 LSRQLSEST
-373 KPQLRPTEKAKERKP
+373 KPKQRPTEKAKERKP
-388 SKPVRKV
+388 SKPVRKI

-402 DPKTKPVISTTS
+402 DPETKLVISTTS
-414 WREGQKLVKMVLGP
+414 WREGQKLVKMVLGT
-428 APRLPREQRPEPTD
+428 APRLPQEQRPEPTD
-442 RLARTGPL
+442 RLARTASHPR
-450 PLSNSD
+450 SNSEPC
-456 HRPELNRRSRP
+456 PELNCRSRP
-467 SSRDRTTQP
+467 SSSERPCSRDRTTQP
-476 TPNPQSAG
+476 TPDPFSAG
-484 PADDRATNTDN
+484 PAEDRALNTDL
-495 LSADIRGILDDLQL
+495 LSVDIQGILDDLQL
-509 KRKAEER
+509 EHRAEER
-516 GPAEPRRGSESRART
+516 APVEPRTGSVSGART
-531 TAWTTGGSSLWGSR
+531 TAWTAGCSSLRGSR

-551 RNKQEPSE
+551 RNKPEPSE
-559 PGPRKRHYDAD
+559 PGPKKRHYDAD
-570 SVRQYIARQQE
+570 SVRQYITRQQE
-581 ERKRRQ
+581 ERKRRL

-595 EEAERKSQ
+595 EEAESRSQ
-603 RLQELYRKQREGVAN
+603 RLQELYRKQRAGVAN
-618 KGPAVPENPVQ
+618 KGPAVLESPVQ

-642 QAGLG
+642 QAEL
-647 EEPLPPQTQP
+647 EQEPLPDQTQP
-657 ASTTVIYQQKSLY
+657 ASTTVIHQQRPLY

-694 LSLSEPP
+694 LSPSELQ

-706 RNELGLGLPSWLQPD
+706 RNELGLGVPSWLQPD
-721 RLSPAVRPSTA
+721 RLSPAVRPSSA
-732 LAPHTDQLFSP
+732 LAPPTDDKLFS
-743 LLDLGT
+743 LGLET
-749 AGSSGGRGTNPPAR
+749 GGDSGVRGTR
-763 PQHSTLNGAGN
+763 PQHSTGAAN
-774 NTKMNRIEALK
+774 KTKMNRIEAMK
-785 ATAASLSTRVESEAR
+785 ATAASLSTHIESEAR
-800 KLAGAGINYS
+800 KLAGAGINYG
-810 CARDMEVTG
+810 CAKDMDLTG
-819 LTPPDDGRWAKPVS
+819 LTHLQPQDDGCWAKPVS
-833 PPVRERADAADEL
+833 PSVRESADAADEL
-846 SMRIQRLLSAGQSTY
+846 SLRIQRLLSAGQSAY

-876 QRDRTTAPGSRPQ
+876 QRGGASASGSRPH
-889 TAPGLSSH
+889 TSPGLGSH
-897 KQPDEEKGG
+897 KRPEEHPEAPWK
-906 AITHDSSGESI
+906 TKLHDSSGDSI

-931 DGSPRTNI
+931 NESPRTPI
-939 KGVPQPAERL
+939 KRVPKPAERL
-949 GALDFCAG
+949 GSLDFCAG

-970 EAEKYPGFSPLS
+970 AAEKYPALSTLPFS
-982 QQRNSS
+982 QTRDRS

-993 ELAKGSPHSVINIF
+993 ELTKGSPHSVINIF
-1007 TKNHLLNHAKVGG
+1007 TKNHLHNHTKVGG

-1033 GLSAASTVDGAPMYE
+1033 GLSAASSVDVAPVYE
-1048 EDFVSSCSSGGSSQ
+1048 DDFVSSRSSGGGSSL
-1062 SKKGYNGR
+1062 SKKGYNGC

-1084 RRSPYDTRTVDLPSH
+1084 RRSPYDTRTIDLPSH
-1099 HSSSSTPVS
+1099 HSSGSTPVS

-1113 GSVKR
+1113 GSVKK

-1131 EQRSPCSPGLEAL
+1131 EQRSPCSPGSESLS
-1144 TRDSRWGGSASERSS
+1144 RDSRRGGSASERSS
-1159 IHNLV
+1159 IHSLV
-1164 KSSYSDSTLGGA
+1164 KSVYTDSTLGGA
-1176 SGHSLRSLGLD
+1176 SGYLHCSLGLD
-1187 NKKSPR
+1187 SKKSPR
-1193 SPGLSPPGSP
+1193 SPSPSPAGSP
-1203 TGSGSP
+1203 TDSSSP
-1209 RVSPSS
+1209 RVSPGS
-1215 ASLAGVD
+1215 ASLAGAD
-1222 SLGLG
+1222 ILGLG
-1227 SGSPHSSS
+1227 SGCPHSSARPSSSS
-1235 SLSSAA
+1235 SLSATL
-1241 RGKSTSPANGRAEP
+1241 GGRAEP
-1255 KAAGELHYTPGVLQQ
+1255 TAAGELHYTPGGLQQ
-1270 RMSAELHYLESIEE
+1270 HMSAELHYLESIEE

-1293 RLRGVSLAQHES
+1293 RLRGVSLAQQES

-1314 QQQRHERDLY
+1314 QQQRHERDLH

-1329 AEQEALETQH
+1329 AEQEALETQW

-1354 LQENMAQTQQ
+1354 LQEDMAQTQQ

-1374 TKMISQQAESVRYT
+1374 AKMISQPAESVRYT
-1388 AEAARQIKE
+1388 AVASHQFKE
-1397 MTDLARSQI
+1397 MTELACCQI
-1406 AGAIGVPAAAPI
+1406 GDPAAAPI
-1418 TTLFDQQ
+1418 STLFDQQ
-1425 RQHRQSFMKQLQPRT
+1425 RQHHQSFMG
-1440 DTDSSRSEV
+1440 DM
-1449 SAAWTRTEEPL
+1449 SAAKNRTEEPF
-1460 SSLDS
+1460 SLDS
-1465 RSDSI
+1465 RSDST

-1475 TLSGGESSS
+1475 NISGGESS
-1484 HLSPSL
+1484 HRSPSL
-1490 ASSEKRERRKVEM
+1490 ASSEKRQRRKVET
-1503 GNSSVE
+1503 GNSSVVE
-1509 DEAHT
+1509 AVAHT
-1514 VADDSI
+1514 AAEDSI

-1534 TSFATEYSLKFD
+1534 ASVATEYSLKFD

-1571 AVEKKRGPH
+1571 VLEKKRVPH
-1580 EESDDEPSQEKTTV
+1580 EESDDEPSQENPTA
-1594 QDSSKQQ
+1594 QDSSKQ

-1688 QQEQGEIK
+1688 QQEQAEIK

-1721 MRHATLKLKE
+1721 MRYTTLKLKE

-1738 SNTPPETPVSEPIDA
+1738 GDTPPETPVSEHVEGA
-1753 AASPSA
+1753 TSPSA

-1769 SPLSVAGSETSSI
+1769 SPLSVSGSETSSI
-1782 MQKLKKMRSHMEEK
+1782 MQKLKKMRSHTDK
-1796 HCSPVHYFFC
+1796 
-1806 LFTAHHWASLSLC
+1806 
-1819 FPNLHPK
+1819 K
-1826 FQLFIY
+1826 
-1832 NQLVRFLTKREQGL
+1832 FLTKREQGL
-1846 MQRRRHAEELLE
+1846 MHRRRHAEELLE

-1864 AEEAEVRHMEKQA
+1864 AEEAEVRRMEKQA
-1877 LAAWDRDRPRDR
+1877 LAAWDRERPRDG
-1889 DQRSEQRESPIA
+1889 DQRSDHRDYA
-1901 SPNGSRN
+1901 SSGPN
-1908 ASPSQHS
+1908 ASSGQHD
-1915 PEGRTDRDSVSEGD
+1915 PEGKTDRDSVSEGD

-1937 SVHTELSGSQQ
+1937 SVHTDLSGSQQ

-1960 SELPSAQH
+1960 SELPSTQH
-1968 SPSIYTQDFDSP
+1968 SPSIYTQDLDSP
-1980 SASKRSP
+1980 SVSKRSP
-1987 SPKANLDTNTHP
+1987 SPKASLSTNTHP
-1999 EGSSSS
+1999 EGSSS
-2005 KMQLRSSSRTASHD
+2005 KMQLCSSSRTSSHD
-2019 PKATDTP
+2019 PKAADTP
-2026 SDIHTEPMSD
+2026 SSTHTEPMSD

-2080 LKQLESYNDFIEKTK
+2080 LKQLESYNDFIEKTE

-2104 TPSAKPQIKA
+2104 TPAAKPQIKA
-2114 PISATEK
+2114 PTSATEK

-2134 SKNWKVL
+2134 GINWTVV

-2152 HSPVEQDDLTPSG
+2152 HSPVEQDDLTTSG
-2165 LSKYTSGHE
+2165 LSKYSAWHE

-2199 TGMLSPEHLPR
+2199 RGLLSPEPLPR
-2210 QPSEGALSL
+2210 QPSEGALPL

-2227 TDSGDESVVS
+2227 TDSGDERVVS
-2237 SLRSEVMEEL
+2237 SHRSEVMEEL

-2257 SQSRSEDRHFDH
+2257 TQSLSEDRHFDH
-2269 LLKLDLEQRPAS
+2269 LLKLDLGHSPAS
-2281 QQHQSLSEHDSI
+2281 QQHHSLSEHVSSE
-2293 KKGEQGLSPISSLDV
+2293 KGEQGISLISSLDV
-2308 DEKSPSPI
+2308 DEKSAKSPSPI

-2326 AFSSK
+2326 VLSSK
-2331 RDFSAKGKEAS
+2331 GDFSAKGKDAS
-2342 PPSADGYHEDFESSV
+2342 PPSADGYHEDFGVSV

-2371 SPSRQETREGSH
+2371 SPSRQETREASH
-2383 SRSPFYSSEDEI
+2383 SRSPFCSSEEEI
-2395 GEDLSERSGASSGS
+2395 GEELSGRSGATGGS
-2409 PRSERLLDLNS
+2409 PRSERLLDLQS
-2420 QTKDSQEKVI
+2420 QTKDSQVI
-2430 SSNRSPTISPSQTPP
+2430 SSNRSPTISPSQTLP
-2445 SPSVDEMPN
+2445 SPALDEMPN

-2500 DGVVYFECEE
+2500 DGVVYFECEDD
-2510 GHGIFA
+2510 HGIFA

-2522 RLPEKFDIYVETT
+2522 CMPEKFEIDVDTT

-2551 KRHIEKTHGGHL
+2551 KCNFEEKMHESSLQNKRGGV
-2563 RNKKE
+2563 
-2568 GTSQTSY
+2568 SQSY
-2575 HSEDKGPT
+2575 RSGDNGPT
-2583 DVNDGPAEHQK
+2583 DVNDDSAEHQT
-2594 NLTNS
+2594 NLINL
-2599 HEFKEGEYP
+2599 HEFKEGEYS
-2608 MSNGRT
+2608 MSNERT
-2614 KTIILDLEDVP
+2614 KTIILDFEDVP
-2625 TSLFSIDID
+2625 TSLFITDID
-2634 RKIALGKKTLDETTT
+2634 RKITIDETSTI
-2649 LIERKGVDAHQ
+2649 IESNGLDAHQ

-2667 VEKDALSAFTDKILN
+2667 VGKDTLSAFADKLLN

-2694 IRKAKEEKISAA
+2694 IKKAKEEKISAV
-2706 NQMQD
+2706 NQMKD
-2711 DIFSEE
+2711 DLFNE
-2717 EGGETVSQPQSVAQR
+2717 EGRETVSQAHVVAQR

-2740 AEQEEQVSSPE
+2740 GDQEEQVSSPE

-2765 QEELAK
+2765 QEELTK

-2778 SRELLDELGD
+2778 NRELLDELGD

-2800 SHREQQ
+2800 SRREQQ
-2806 RQKQR
+2806 KRK
-2811 QQQEKEGLSACS
+2811 QQQEGGLSVSLA
-2823 GGLGDQVK
+2823 DQVK
-2831 TPPRPELPLQPKLP
+2831 TPPRPELPRQPKLP

-2856 PEVEKLVHAATQEIW
+2856 PKVEKLVDTATQEIW
-2871 DRFKLGQGTQTLAG
+2871 NQCKLGQGTQTLTG
-2885 LPVLKPSEEFLGCD
+2885 LPVPKPSEEFLGCD
-2899 AIGQDQEGQCVRSYR
+2899 GEGKDQESQCVRSYR

-2955 SPGDITRVQVF
+2955 SPGDITRVQAF
-2966 ITTEVLKLYGLKK
+2966 ITTEVLKLYSLKK
-2979 DHNQKTDWQ
+2979 DLNQKTDWQ

-3027 MQLAE
+3027 MQLAD

-3046 SQIQEKRSKRALS
+3046 TQIQEKRLKRALS

>member
-1 MWSSKRSELHL
+1 MWSSKRSEPHL
-12 TAPVQ
+12 IPPVQ

-30 WKSLNQTKAAL
+30 WTSLNQTKAAL

-56 LLESVMDTKKSSGG
+56 LLESIMDTKKSSGG
-70 ATRKVSRRD
+70 ATRKVSRR
-79 GPRTEDCAQAGGTSK
+79 GETGGTSK
-94 SSTRSRRSPDKS
+94 SNPRSRRSPDKS

-142 LTSSQ
+142 LTSFQ

-176 RDQQTRGDLDS
+176 RDQQTRQDLDS
-187 THWSAL
+187 THSSAL

-208 ALRPPG
+208 ALRPPS
-214 HTAAARDPNREE
+214 HATAARDPHREE
-226 GPEERPKA
+226 GPEDRPKA
-234 HTLEGPAPPPA
+234 RTLECPAPPSA
-245 ENSASSSPGSTSQRL
+245 ENSSSSSPGSASQRL

-285 LEEAAERDGLLE
+285 LEEAAERDGLLG
-297 YLEQPVGITGAVES
+297 YLDQTVGIAGAVEK
-311 TTVPTAKVRKVAA
+311 TTAPTAKVRKVAA

-329 IYKGFSRSETKI
+329 VYKGFSSSETKI

-353 FHNLSREIYRD
+353 FHNLSSEIYRD

-373 KPQLRPTEKAKERKP
+373 KPQQRPTEKAKERKP

-395 HKSASVP
+395 HKSAPVP
-402 DPKTKPVISTTS
+402 DPKTKPAISTTS
-414 WREGQKLVKMVLGP
+414 WREGQKMVKMVLGP

-450 PLSNSD
+450 PRSNSD
-456 HRPELNRRSRP
+456 HRPELKHRSRP
-467 SSRDRTTQP
+467 SSRDRTTH
-476 TPNPQSAG
+476 PNLQSAG
-484 PADDRATNTDN
+484 PAKDRAPNTDD

-509 KRKAEER
+509 KSRAEER
-516 GPAEPRRGSESRART
+516 GPADPRRGSESRART

-551 RNKQEPSE
+551 RNKPEPSE
-559 PGPRKRHYDAD
+559 PAPRKRHYDSD

-603 RLQELYRKQREGVAN
+603 RLQELYRKQREGLAN
-618 KGPAVPENPVQ
+618 KGPALPESPVQ

-642 QAGLG
+642 QAQLG
-647 EEPLPPQTQP
+647 DEPLPSQTQP
-657 ASTTVIYQQKSLY
+657 KSLY

-706 RNELGLGLPSWLQPD
+706 RNELGLGVPSWLQPD
-721 RLSPAVRPSTA
+721 RLSSAVRPSTA
-732 LAPHTDQLFSP
+732 LAPPTDQLFSP
-743 LLDLGT
+743 LLGPET
-749 AGSSGGRGTNPPAR
+749 AASSGGRGTNPPAR

-774 NTKMNRIEALK
+774 KTKMNRIEALK
-785 ATAASLSTRVESEAR
+785 ATAASLSTRIESEAR

-810 CARDMEVTG
+810 CAWDMDVTG
-819 LTPPDDGRWAKPVS
+819 LTPPDDGHWAKPVS

-876 QRDRTTAPGSRPQ
+876 QRERTSAPGSRPQ
-889 TAPGLSSH
+889 TAPGLGSH
-897 KQPDEEKGG
+897 KEPEKEKGG
-906 AITHDSSGESI
+906 KTITHDSSGESI
-917 SEGPLLSEGSLSEG
+917 SEGPLLSECSLSEG
-931 DGSPRTNI
+931 DGSPLTNI
-939 KGVPQPAERL
+939 KGVPKPAERL

-970 EAEKYPGFSPLS
+970 EAEKYPGLSPLS
-982 QQRNSS
+982 QQRDSS

-1007 TKNHLLNHAKVGG
+1007 TKNHLLSH
-1020 EERADRSSPAVRC
+1020 
-1033 GLSAASTVDGAPMYE
+1033 T
-1048 EDFVSSCSSGGSSQ
+1048 
-1062 SKKGYNGR
+1062 KGY
-1070 SITSGNSHYDELMS
+1070 
-1084 RRSPYDTRTVDLPSH
+1084 
-1099 HSSSSTPVS
+1099 
-1108 SPHSK
+1108 
-1113 GSVKR
+1113 
-1118 GAASDKSDATLVE
+1118 
-1131 EQRSPCSPGLEAL
+1131 
-1144 TRDSRWGGSASERSS
+1144 
-1159 IHNLV
+1159 
-1164 KSSYSDSTLGGA
+1164 
-1176 SGHSLRSLGLD
+1176 LGLD
-1187 NKKSPR
+1187 NKKSTR
-1193 SPGLSPPGSP
+1193 SPGLSPAGSP

-1209 RVSPSS
+1209 RVSPGS
-1215 ASLAGVD
+1215 ASLAGAD
-1222 SLGLG
+1222 TLGLG
-1227 SGSPHSSS
+1227 SGSPHSSARPS
-1235 SLSSAA
+1235 SSSSQSSSA
-1241 RGKSTSPANGRAEP
+1241 RAEP
-1255 KAAGELHYTPGVLQQ
+1255 KAAGDLHYTPGVLQQ
-1270 RMSAELHYLESIEE
+1270 RMSAELNYLESIEE

-1329 AEQEALETQH
+1329 AEQEALETQR

-1425 RQHRQSFMKQLQPRT
+1425 RQHHQSFMKQLQSRT
-1440 DTDSSRSEV
+1440 DTESSRSEV
-1449 SAAWTRTEEPL
+1449 SAAWTRTEDPL

-1475 TLSGGESSS
+1475 TLRYWVFHTLEPHRHQGSF
-1484 HLSPSL
+1484 L
-1490 ASSEKRERRKVEM
+1490 KERRKAET

-1509 DEAHT
+1509 EEAHT
-1514 VADDSI
+1514 AADDSI

-1526 SLLDEKDS
+1526 SLLDEKGKAWAHI
-1534 TSFATEYSLKFD
+1534 ATEYSLKFD

-1571 AVEKKRGPH
+1571 AVEKRGPH
-1580 EESDDEPSQEKTTV
+1580 LPALWAPLARQ
-1594 QDSSKQQ
+1594 QQ

-1660 QKRRLRDKGEDD
+1660 QKRRFRDKGEDD

-1688 QQEQGEIK
+1688 QQEQAEIK
-1696 RLQEANRAARKERQL
+1696 CLQEANKAARKERQL

-1721 MRHATLKLKE
+1721 MRYTTLKLKE
-1731 RLKCAGT
+1731 RLKCASTGD
-1738 SNTPPETPVSEPIDA
+1738 TPPETPVSEPIDG

-1759 AMTDG
+1759 AITDG

-1769 SPLSVAGSETSSI
+1769 SPLSVSGSETSSI

-1796 HCSPVHYFFC
+1796 
-1806 LFTAHHWASLSLC
+1806 
-1819 FPNLHPK
+1819 
-1826 FQLFIY
+1826 
-1832 NQLVRFLTKREQGL
+1832 FLTKREQGL

-1877 LAAWDRDRPRDR
+1877 MAAWDRECPRDQ
-1889 DQRSEQRESPIA
+1889 DQRSEQGESP
-1901 SPNGSRN
+1901 
-1908 ASPSQHS
+1908 SPSQHS
-1915 PEGRTDRDSVSEGD
+1915 PEGRTDR
-1929 YSPVVTGS
+1929 VVTGS

-1948 PDIPSTDQPGSV
+1948 PDIPSTDQPRSV

-1980 SASKRSP
+1980 SASRRVRP
-1987 SPKANLDTNTHP
+1987 C
-1999 EGSSSS
+1999 
-2005 KMQLRSSSRTASHD
+2005 
-2019 PKATDTP
+2019 
-2026 SDIHTEPMSD
+2026 PMSD
-2036 QSDIE
+2036 QRDIE

-2051 RKRKSVVYQLKKEQK
+2051 RKRKSVVYHLKKEQK

-2121 PKIKPPPPYRPET
+2121 PQIKSPPPY
-2134 SKNWKVL
+2134 SKNWKVV

-2152 HSPVEQDDLTPSG
+2152 HSPVGHDD

-2199 TGMLSPEHLPR
+2199 RGLLSPENLPR
-2210 QPSEGALSL
+2210 QPSEGALPL

-2227 TDSGDESVVS
+2227 TNSGDESVVS
-2237 SLRSEVMEEL
+2237 SLRSEVIEEL

-2257 SQSRSEDRHFDH
+2257 SHSRSEDRHFDH

-2281 QQHQSLSEHDSI
+2281 QQHQSLSEHVSI

-2316 KERSYTPESD
+2316 KERSYSPESD
-2326 AFSSK
+2326 AFSSN

-2342 PPSADGYHEDFESSV
+2342 PSADDYHEDFESSV

-2371 SPSRQETREGSH
+2371 SPSRQETREASH
-2383 SRSPFYSSEDEI
+2383 RSSPFYSSEEDI
-2395 GEDLSERSGASSGS
+2395 GEELSERSGASCGS
-2409 PRSERLLDLNS
+2409 PCSERLLDLNS

-2445 SPSVDEMPN
+2445 SQSVDEMPN

-2491 SEGSNNGTY
+2491 FEGSNNGTY
-2500 DGVVYFECEE
+2500 DEVVYFECEE

-2522 RLPEKFDIYVETT
+2522 HLPDKFEIYVETT

-2546 ENEPK
+2546 EDETK
-2551 KRHIEKTHGGHL
+2551 KHHIEKTHGGNL
-2563 RNKKE
+2563 RNRKE
-2568 GTSQTSY
+2568 ETSQKSY
-2575 HSEDKGPT
+2575 DSEDKGPT
-2583 DVNDGPAEHQK
+2583 DVNDGSAEHK
-2594 NLTNS
+2594 INLTNS

-2625 TSLFSIDID
+2625 TSLFSTDKD
-2634 RKIALGKKTLDETTT
+2634 RKIALGGKTLNETTT
-2649 LIERKGVDAHQ
+2649 LIERKGLDTHQ

-2667 VEKDALSAFTDKILN
+2667 VEKDALGAFADKLLN
-2682 NFMKDAVKQFAQ
+2682 NLMKDAVTQFTQ
-2694 IRKAKEEKISAA
+2694 IRKAKEEKISAY

-2711 DIFSEE
+2711 DFFND
-2717 EGGETVSQPQSVAQR
+2717 EGGVTVSQPQSVAQR

-2806 RQKQR
+2806 RQKRR
-2811 QQQEKEGLSACS
+2811 QQQEEEGLSAGS
-2823 GGLGDQVK
+2823 GCQVK

-2899 AIGQDQEGQCVRSYR
+2899 TIGQDKGQCVRSYR

-2941 KPRRMNSSYFHRVK
+2941 KPRRMNSSYFHRVM

-3027 MQLAE
+3027 MQLAD

>member
-1 MWSSKRSELHL
+1 MWSSKRSEPHL
-12 TAPVQ
+12 SPPAQ
-17 PTGQDNGRELSAA
+17 PTGQDNGRGQL
-30 WKSLNQTKAAL
+30 LNL

-56 LLESVMDTKKSSGG
+56 LLESIMDTKKSSGG

-79 GPRTEDCAQAGGTSK
+79 GRRTEDCSQ
-94 SSTRSRRSPDKS
+94 SSRSPDKS

-132 ASYREATPPP
+132 ASYREATPPL
-142 LTSSQ
+142 LTSQ
-147 LEAHSLQSE
+147 LEAHSLRSE

-176 RDQQTRGDLDS
+176 RDQQTRRDLDS
-187 THWSAL
+187 THSSAL

-208 ALRPPG
+208 ALRPPS
-214 HTAAARDPNREE
+214 HATAARDLHREE
-226 GPEERPKA
+226 GPEDRPKA
-234 HTLEGPAPPPA
+234 HTLECPAPPSA
-245 ENSASSSPGSTSQRL
+245 ENSSSSSPGSASQRL

-285 LEEAAERDGLLE
+285 LEEAAERDGLMG
-297 YLEQPVGITGAVES
+297 YLDQPVGIAGAVEK

-329 IYKGFSRSETKI
+329 IYKGFSSSETKI

-373 KPQLRPTEKAKERKP
+373 KPQQRPTEKAKERKP

-414 WREGQKLVKMVLGP
+414 WREGQKMVKMVLGP
-428 APRLPREQRPEPTD
+428 APRLPQEQRPEPTD

-450 PLSNSD
+450 PRSNSD
-456 HRPELNRRSRP
+456 HRPELKRRSRP
-467 SSRDRTTQP
+467 SSRDRTTH
-476 TPNPQSAG
+476 PNLQSAG
-484 PADDRATNTDN
+484 PAKDRAPNTDN
-495 LSADIRGILDDLQL
+495 LSTDIRGILDDLQL
-509 KRKAEER
+509 KSRAEER
-516 GPAEPRRGSESRART
+516 GPADPRRGSESRART

-551 RNKQEPSE
+551 RNKPEPSE
-559 PGPRKRHYDAD
+559 PAPRKRHYDAD

-581 ERKRRQ
+581 ERKKRQ

-618 KGPAVPENPVQ
+618 KGPAVPESPVQ
-629 KRLQETYTKLLLE
+629 KRLQETYTKLLLG
-642 QAGLG
+642 QAQLG
-647 EEPLPPQTQP
+647 EEPLPSQTQP
-657 ASTTVIYQQKSLY
+657 ASATVIYQVKASLVVMGMK
-670 QPSGES
+670 PSPS
-676 DKENKRQER
+676 PYSHVYLNTN
-685 PQSASSSSD
+685 
-694 LSLSEPP
+694 
-701 PPPLS
+701 PPLS
-706 RNELGLGLPSWLQPD
+706 SSCRNELGLGVPSWLQPD
-721 RLSPAVRPSTA
+721 RLSSAVRPSTT
-732 LAPHTDQLFSP
+732 LAPTTDQLFSP
-743 LLDLGT
+743 ILGPET

-774 NTKMNRIEALK
+774 KTKMNRIEALK
-785 ATAASLSTRVESEAR
+785 ATAASLSTRIESEAR

-810 CARDMEVTG
+810 CAWDMDVTG
-819 LTPPDDGRWAKPVS
+819 LTPPDDGHWAKPVS

-876 QRDRTTAPGSRPQ
+876 QRDRTSAPGSRPQ
-889 TAPGLSSH
+889 TAPGLGSH
-897 KQPDEEKGG
+897 KQPQLEKGG
-906 AITHDSSGESI
+906 KTITHDSSGESI
-917 SEGPLLSEGSLSEG
+917 SEGPLLSECSLSEG
-931 DGSPRTNI
+931 DGSPLTNI
-939 KGVPQPAERL
+939 KGVPKPAEHL

-970 EAEKYPGFSPLS
+970 EAEKYPGLSPLS
-982 QQRNSS
+982 QQRDSS

-1007 TKNHLLNHAKVGG
+1007 TKNHLKHA
-1020 EERADRSSPAVRC
+1020 
-1033 GLSAASTVDGAPMYE
+1033 YE
-1048 EDFVSSCSSGGSSQ
+1048 YICFF
-1062 SKKGYNGR
+1062 
-1070 SITSGNSHYDELMS
+1070 
-1084 RRSPYDTRTVDLPSH
+1084 
-1099 HSSSSTPVS
+1099 
-1108 SPHSK
+1108 
-1113 GSVKR
+1113 
-1118 GAASDKSDATLVE
+1118 LV
-1131 EQRSPCSPGLEAL
+1131 
-1144 TRDSRWGGSASERSS
+1144 
-1159 IHNLV
+1159 
-1164 KSSYSDSTLGGA
+1164 Y
-1176 SGHSLRSLGLD
+1176 SLGLD

-1193 SPGLSPPGSP
+1193 SPGLSPAGSP
-1203 TGSGSP
+1203 IGSGSP
-1209 RVSPSS
+1209 RVSPSN
-1215 ASLAGVD
+1215 ASLAGAD

-1227 SGSPHSSS
+1227 SGSPHSSARPSSSS

-1241 RGKSTSPANGRAEP
+1241 RAEP

-1270 RMSAELHYLESIEE
+1270 RMSAELNYLESIEE

-1329 AEQEALETQH
+1329 AEQEALETQR

-1425 RQHRQSFMKQLQPRT
+1425 RQHHQSFMKQLQSRT

-1484 HLSPSL
+1484 HMSPSL
-1490 ASSEKRERRKVEM
+1490 ASSEKRERRKAET

-1509 DEAHT
+1509 EEAHT
-1514 VADDSI
+1514 AADDSI

-1534 TSFATEYSLKFD
+1534 TSVATEYSLKFD

-1571 AVEKKRGPH
+1571 AVEKRGPR
-1580 EESDDEPSQEKTTV
+1580 EESDNQPSQEKTTE
-1594 QDSSKQQ
+1594 QDSSK

-1660 QKRRLRDKGEDD
+1660 QKRRFRDKGEDD

-1688 QQEQGEIK
+1688 QQEQAEIK
-1696 RLQEANRAARKERQL
+1696 CLQEANRAARKERQL

-1721 MRHATLKLKE
+1721 MRYTTLKLKE
-1731 RLKCAGT
+1731 RLKCASTGD
-1738 SNTPPETPVSEPIDA
+1738 TPPETPVSEPIDVT
-1753 AASPSA
+1753 ASPSA
-1759 AMTDG
+1759 AISDG

-1769 SPLSVAGSETSSI
+1769 SPLSVSGSETSSI

-1806 LFTAHHWASLSLC
+1806 VFTAHHWASLSLC
-1819 FPNLHPK
+1819 FPNLHPNL
-1826 FQLFIY
+1826 QLFIY

-1877 LAAWDRDRPRDR
+1877 VAAWDRECPRDQG
-1889 DQRSEQRESPIA
+1889 QRSEQRESP
-1901 SPNGSRN
+1901 N

-1915 PEGRTDRDSVSEGD
+1915 PEDSVSEGD

-1948 PDIPSTDQPGSV
+1948 PDIPSTDQPCSV

-1980 SASKRSP
+1980 SASRRVRP
-1987 SPKANLDTNTHP
+1987 CPV
-1999 EGSSSS
+1999 
-2005 KMQLRSSSRTASHD
+2005 
-2019 PKATDTP
+2019 
-2026 SDIHTEPMSD
+2026 SD
-2036 QSDIE
+2036 QRDIE

-2051 RKRKSVVYQLKKEQK
+2051 RKRKSVVYHLKKEQK

-2095 TELNKEPDS
+2095 TELNKEPNS

-2121 PKIKPPPPYRPET
+2121 PKIKPQPPYRSET
-2134 SKNWKVL
+2134 SKNGKVV
-2141 SDSEKAEKTLP
+2141 SDSEKAEKTRP
-2152 HSPVEQDDLTPSG
+2152 HSPVGQDDRTQSG

-2174 ESSDEDP
+2174 ESLDEDP

-2199 TGMLSPEHLPR
+2199 RGLLSPEHLPR
-2210 QPSEGALSL
+2210 QPSEGALPL

-2257 SQSRSEDRHFDH
+2257 SHSRSEDRHFDH

-2281 QQHQSLSEHDSI
+2281 QQHQSLSEHVSI

-2316 KERSYTPESD
+2316 KERSYNPESD
-2326 AFSSK
+2326 AISSN

-2342 PPSADGYHEDFESSV
+2342 PSADDYHEDFESSV

-2371 SPSRQETREGSH
+2371 SPSRQETREASH
-2383 SRSPFYSSEDEI
+2383 SRSPFYSSEEDI
-2395 GEDLSERSGASSGS
+2395 GEELSERSGASSGS
-2409 PRSERLLDLNS
+2409 PCSERLLGLKS

-2445 SPSVDEMPN
+2445 SQSVDEMPN

-2491 SEGSNNGTY
+2491 FEGSNNGTY
-2500 DGVVYFECEE
+2500 NEMVYFECEE

-2522 RLPEKFDIYVETT
+2522 HLPDKFEIYVETT

-2546 ENEPK
+2546 EDEPK
-2551 KRHIEKTHGGHL
+2551 KHHIEKTHGGNL
-2563 RNKKE
+2563 RNRKE
-2568 GTSQTSY
+2568 ETSQKSY
-2575 HSEDKGPT
+2575 DSEDKGPT
-2583 DVNDGPAEHQK
+2583 DVNDGPAEHK
-2594 NLTNS
+2594 INLTNS

-2614 KTIILDLEDVP
+2614 KTIILDLEDVH
-2625 TSLFSIDID
+2625 TSLFSTDID
-2634 RKIALGKKTLDETTT
+2634 SKIALGKKTLNETTT
-2649 LIERKGVDAHQ
+2649 LIERKGLDTHQ
-2660 KSTPEQT
+2660 KFTPEQT
-2667 VEKDALSAFTDKILN
+2667 VEKDALSAFADKLLN

-2694 IRKAKEEKISAA
+2694 IRKAKEEKISAS
-2706 NQMQD
+2706 NQTQD
-2711 DIFSEE
+2711 YLFND

-2771 RLAELEL
+2771 RLAELKL

-2806 RQKQR
+2806 RQKRR
-2811 QQQEKEGLSACS
+2811 QQQEEEGLSAGS
-2823 GGLGDQVK
+2823 GCQVK

-2899 AIGQDQEGQCVRSYR
+2899 TIGQDKGQCVRSYR

-3027 MQLAE
+3027 MQLAD

>member
-1 MWSSKRSELHL
+1 MWSSKRSEPHL
-12 TAPVQ
+12 TPPVQ

-30 WKSLNQTKAAL
+30 WTSLNQTKAAL

-56 LLESVMDTKKSSGG
+56 LLESIMDTKKSSGG

-79 GPRTEDCAQAGGTSK
+79 GRRTEDCSQ
-94 SSTRSRRSPDKS
+94 SSRSPDKS

-147 LEAHSLQSE
+147 LEAHSLQSK

-176 RDQQTRGDLDS
+176 RDQQTCQDLDS
-187 THWSAL
+187 THSSAL

-208 ALRPPG
+208 ALRPPS
-214 HTAAARDPNREE
+214 HATAARDPHREE
-226 GPEERPKA
+226 GPEDRPKA
-234 HTLEGPAPPPA
+234 HTLECPAPPSA
-245 ENSASSSPGSTSQRL
+245 ENSSSSSPGSASQRL

-285 LEEAAERDGLLE
+285 LEEAAERDGLLG
-297 YLEQPVGITGAVES
+297 YLDQTVGIAGAVEK
-311 TTVPTAKVRKVAA
+311 TTAPTAKVRKVAA

-329 IYKGFSRSETKI
+329 VYKGFSSSETKI

-373 KPQLRPTEKAKERKP
+373 KPQQRPTEKAKERKP

-395 HKSASVP
+395 HKSAPVP

-414 WREGQKLVKMVLGP
+414 WREGQKMVKMVLGP

-450 PLSNSD
+450 PRSNSD
-456 HRPELNRRSRP
+456 HRPELKHRSRP
-467 SSRDRTTQP
+467 SSRDRTTH
-476 TPNPQSAG
+476 PNLQSAG
-484 PADDRATNTDN
+484 PAKDRAPNTDD

-509 KRKAEER
+509 KSRAEER
-516 GPAEPRRGSESRART
+516 GPADPRRGSESRART

-551 RNKQEPSE
+551 RNKPEPSE
-559 PGPRKRHYDAD
+559 PAPRKRHYDSD

-603 RLQELYRKQREGVAN
+603 RLQELYRKQREGLAN
-618 KGPAVPENPVQ
+618 KGPALPESPVQ

-642 QAGLG
+642 QAQLG
-647 EEPLPPQTQP
+647 DKPLPSQTQP
-657 ASTTVIYQQKSLY
+657 KSLY

-706 RNELGLGLPSWLQPD
+706 RNELGLGVPSWLQPD
-721 RLSPAVRPSTA
+721 RLSSAVRPSTA
-732 LAPHTDQLFSP
+732 LAPPTDQLFSP
-743 LLDLGT
+743 LLGPET

-774 NTKMNRIEALK
+774 KTKMNRIEALK
-785 ATAASLSTRVESEAR
+785 ATAASLSTRIESEAR

-810 CARDMEVTG
+810 CAWDMDVTG
-819 LTPPDDGRWAKPVS
+819 LTPPDDGHWAKPVS

-876 QRDRTTAPGSRPQ
+876 QRERTSAPGSRPQ
-889 TAPGLSSH
+889 TAPGLGYH
-897 KQPDEEKGG
+897 KEPEEEKGG
-906 AITHDSSGESI
+906 KTITHDSSGESI
-917 SEGPLLSEGSLSEG
+917 SEGPLLSECSLSEG
-931 DGSPRTNI
+931 DGSPLTNI
-939 KGVPQPAERL
+939 KGVPKPAERL

-970 EAEKYPGFSPLS
+970 EAEKYPGLSPLS
-982 QQRNSS
+982 QQRDSS

-1007 TKNHLLNHAKVGG
+1007 TKNHLL
-1020 EERADRSSPAVRC
+1020 
-1033 GLSAASTVDGAPMYE
+1033 
-1048 EDFVSSCSSGGSSQ
+1048 
-1062 SKKGYNGR
+1062 
-1070 SITSGNSHYDELMS
+1070 SHTKESM
-1084 RRSPYDTRTVDLPSH
+1084 H
-1099 HSSSSTPVS
+1099 MN
-1108 SPHSK
+1108 
-1113 GSVKR
+1113 
-1118 GAASDKSDATLVE
+1118 TLVFFF
-1131 EQRSPCSPGLEAL
+1131 
-1144 TRDSRWGGSASERSS
+1144 
-1159 IHNLV
+1159 LV
-1164 KSSYSDSTLGGA
+1164 S
-1176 SGHSLRSLGLD
+1176 SLGLD
-1187 NKKSPR
+1187 NKKSTR
-1193 SPGLSPPGSP
+1193 SPGLSPAGSP

-1215 ASLAGVD
+1215 ASLAGAD
-1222 SLGLG
+1222 TLGLG
-1227 SGSPHSSS
+1227 SGSLHSSARPSSSS
-1235 SLSSAA
+1235 SLSSSA
-1241 RGKSTSPANGRAEP
+1241 RAEP
-1255 KAAGELHYTPGVLQQ
+1255 KAAGDLHYTPGVLQQ
-1270 RMSAELHYLESIEE
+1270 RMSAELNYLESIEE

-1329 AEQEALETQH
+1329 AEQEALETQR

-1425 RQHRQSFMKQLQPRT
+1425 RQHHQSFMKQLQSRT
-1440 DTDSSRSEV
+1440 DTESSRSEV
-1449 SAAWTRTEEPL
+1449 SAAWTRNEDPL

-1484 HLSPSL
+1484 HMSPSL
-1490 ASSEKRERRKVEM
+1490 ASSDKRERRKAET

-1509 DEAHT
+1509 EEAHT
-1514 VADDSI
+1514 AADDSI
-1520 PSDSVQ
+1520 PSDRVQ
-1526 SLLDEKDS
+1526 SLLDEKGKAWAHI
-1534 TSFATEYSLKFD
+1534 ATEYSLKFD

-1571 AVEKKRGPH
+1571 VWGSLPGHIEARKDLPALWAPLAR
-1580 EESDDEPSQEKTTV
+1580 Q
-1594 QDSSKQQ
+1594 QQ

-1660 QKRRLRDKGEDD
+1660 QKRRFRDKGEDD

-1688 QQEQGEIK
+1688 QQEQAEIK
-1696 RLQEANRAARKERQL
+1696 CLQEANKAARKERQL

-1721 MRHATLKLKE
+1721 MRYTTLKLKE
-1731 RLKCAGT
+1731 RLKCASTGD
-1738 SNTPPETPVSEPIDA
+1738 TPPETPVSEPIDG

-1759 AMTDG
+1759 AITDG

-1769 SPLSVAGSETSSI
+1769 SPLSVSGSETSSI

-1796 HCSPVHYFFC
+1796 
-1806 LFTAHHWASLSLC
+1806 
-1819 FPNLHPK
+1819 
-1826 FQLFIY
+1826 
-1832 NQLVRFLTKREQGL
+1832 FLTKREQGL

-1877 LAAWDRDRPRDR
+1877 MAAWDRECPRDR
-1889 DQRSEQRESPIA
+1889 DQRSEQGE
-1901 SPNGSRN
+1901 
-1908 ASPSQHS
+1908 SPSQHS
-1915 PEGRTDRDSVSEGD
+1915 PEGRTDRGEKEVYTVVSVYCLLSVSWRM
-1929 YSPVVTGS
+1929 
-1937 SVHTELSGSQQ
+1937 L
-1948 PDIPSTDQPGSV
+1948 
-1960 SELPSAQH
+1960 
-1968 SPSIYTQDFDSP
+1968 F
-1980 SASKRSP
+1980 
-1987 SPKANLDTNTHP
+1987 LDTNTHP
-1999 EGSSSS
+1999 EGSGS
-2005 KMQLRSSSRTASHD
+2005 KMQLRSSSRTSSHD

-2026 SDIHTEPMSD
+2026 SEPMSD
-2036 QSDIE
+2036 QRDIE

-2051 RKRKSVVYQLKKEQK
+2051 RKRKSVVYHLKKEQK

-2121 PKIKPPPPYRPET
+2121 PQIKSPPPYRSET
-2134 SKNWKVL
+2134 SKNWKVV

-2152 HSPVEQDDLTPSG
+2152 HSPVGQDD

-2199 TGMLSPEHLPR
+2199 RGLLSPENLPR
-2210 QPSEGALSL
+2210 QPSEGALPL

-2247 DSVKSEGSEH
+2247 DSVKSEVSEH
-2257 SQSRSEDRHFDH
+2257 SHSRSEDRHFDH
-2269 LLKLDLEQRPAS
+2269 LLKIDLEQRPAS
-2281 QQHQSLSEHDSI
+2281 QQHQSLSEHVSI

-2316 KERSYTPESD
+2316 KERSYSPESD
-2326 AFSSK
+2326 AFSSN
-2331 RDFSAKGKEAS
+2331 RDFSAKVKEAS
-2342 PPSADGYHEDFESSV
+2342 PSADDYHEDFESSV
-2357 ESSLREDNQGSKPT
+2357 ESSLREYNQGSKPT
-2371 SPSRQETREGSH
+2371 SPSRQETREASH
-2383 SRSPFYSSEDEI
+2383 SSSPFYSSEEDI
-2395 GEDLSERSGASSGS
+2395 GEELSERSGASCGS
-2409 PRSERLLDLNS
+2409 PCSERLLDLNS

-2445 SPSVDEMPN
+2445 SQSVDEMPN

-2491 SEGSNNGTY
+2491 FEGSNNGTY
-2500 DGVVYFECEE
+2500 DEVVYFECEE

-2522 RLPEKFDIYVETT
+2522 HLPDKFEIYVETT

-2546 ENEPK
+2546 EDETK
-2551 KRHIEKTHGGHL
+2551 KHHIEKTHGGNR
-2563 RNKKE
+2563 RNRKE
-2568 GTSQTSY
+2568 ETSQKSY
-2575 HSEDKGPT
+2575 DSEDKGPT
-2583 DVNDGPAEHQK
+2583 DVNDGSAEHK
-2594 NLTNS
+2594 INLTNS

-2625 TSLFSIDID
+2625 TSLFSTDID
-2634 RKIALGKKTLDETTT
+2634 SKIALGGKTLNETTT
-2649 LIERKGVDAHQ
+2649 LIERKGLDTHQ

-2667 VEKDALSAFTDKILN
+2667 VEKDALGAFADKLLN
-2682 NFMKDAVKQFAQ
+2682 NLMKDAVTQFTQ
-2694 IRKAKEEKISAA
+2694 IRKAKEEKISAY

-2711 DIFSEE
+2711 DFFND
-2717 EGGETVSQPQSVAQR
+2717 EGGVTVSQPQSVAQR

-2806 RQKQR
+2806 RQKRR
-2811 QQQEKEGLSACS
+2811 QQQEEEGLSAGS
-2823 GGLGDQVK
+2823 GCQVK

-2899 AIGQDQEGQCVRSYR
+2899 TIGQDKGQCVRSYR

-2941 KPRRMNSSYFHRVK
+2941 KPRRMNSSYFHRVM

-3027 MQLAE
+3027 MQLAD

>member
-1 MWSSKRSELHL
+1 MWSSKRSEPHL
-12 TAPVQ
+12 TPQAQ
-17 PTGQDNGRELSAA
+17 PNGQDNGKELSAA
-30 WKSLNQTKAAL
+30 WTSLNQTKAAL

-56 LLESVMDTKKSSGG
+56 QLESVMDTKKSSGG
-70 ATRKVSRRD
+70 ATRKVSRREQ
-79 GPRTEDCAQAGGTSK
+79 GSPSNWTCS
-94 SSTRSRRSPDKS
+94 RSPDKS

-187 THWSAL
+187 THSSAL

-208 ALRPPG
+208 ALRPTG
-214 HTAAARDPNREE
+214 HATAARDLHREG
-226 GPEERPKA
+226 GPEDRPKA
-234 HTLEGPAPPPA
+234 HTLEGPAPPSA
-245 ENSASSSPGSTSQRL
+245 ENSASSSPGSASQRL

-285 LEEAAERDGLLE
+285 LEEAAERDGLLG
-297 YLEQPVGITGAVES
+297 YLDQPVGIAGAVEK

-329 IYKGFSRSETKI
+329 IYKGFSSSETKI

-373 KPQLRPTEKAKERKP
+373 KPQQRPTEKAKERKP

-414 WREGQKLVKMVLGP
+414 WREGQKMVKMVLGP

-467 SSRDRTTQP
+467 SSRDRTTH
-476 TPNPQSAG
+476 PNLQSAS
-484 PADDRATNTDN
+484 PAKDRAPNTDD
-495 LSADIRGILDDLQL
+495 LSADIQGILDDLQL
-509 KRKAEER
+509 KSRAEKR
-516 GPAEPRRGSESRART
+516 GPVIPRRGSESRART
-531 TAWTTGGSSLWGSR
+531 TAWTTSGSR

-551 RNKQEPSE
+551 RNKPEPSE

-618 KGPAVPENPVQ
+618 KGPAVPESPVQ

-642 QAGLG
+642 QAQLG
-647 EEPLPPQTQP
+647 VEPQPSQTQP
-657 ASTTVIYQQKSLY
+657 KSLY

-685 PQSASSSSD
+685 SQSASSSSD
-694 LSLSEPP
+694 QSLSEPP

-706 RNELGLGLPSWLQPD
+706 RNELGLGVPLWLQPD
-721 RLSPAVRPSTA
+721 RLSSAVRPSTA
-732 LAPHTDQLFSP
+732 LAPPTDQLFSP
-743 LLDLGT
+743 LLGPET
-749 AGSSGGRGTNPPAR
+749 AGSSGGRGTKPPAR
-763 PQHSTLNGAGN
+763 PQHSTLNGADN
-774 NTKMNRIEALK
+774 KNKMNRIEALK
-785 ATAASLSTRVESEAR
+785 ATAASLSTRIESEAR

-810 CARDMEVTG
+810 CAWDMDVTG

-868 GNLHSFRE
+868 GNLHTFRE
-876 QRDRTTAPGSRPQ
+876 QRDRTSAPGSRPQ
-889 TAPGLSSH
+889 TSPGLGSH
-897 KQPDEEKGG
+897 KQPEEKEGKT
-906 AITHDSSGESI
+906 ITHDSSGESI
-917 SEGPLLSEGSLSEG
+917 SEGPLLSECSLSEG
-931 DGSPRTNI
+931 DGSPLTNI
-939 KGVPQPAERL
+939 KGVPKPAERL

-970 EAEKYPGFSPLS
+970 EAEKYRGLSPLS
-982 QQRNSS
+982 QQRDSS

-1007 TKNHLLNHAKVGG
+1007 TKNHLLNHTKGTV
-1020 EERADRSSPAVRC
+1020 
-1033 GLSAASTVDGAPMYE
+1033 LSM
-1048 EDFVSSCSSGGSSQ
+1048 
-1062 SKKGYNGR
+1062 
-1070 SITSGNSHYDELMS
+1070 
-1084 RRSPYDTRTVDLPSH
+1084 
-1099 HSSSSTPVS
+1099 
-1108 SPHSK
+1108 
-1113 GSVKR
+1113 
-1118 GAASDKSDATLVE
+1118 
-1131 EQRSPCSPGLEAL
+1131 
-1144 TRDSRWGGSASERSS
+1144 
-1159 IHNLV
+1159 
-1164 KSSYSDSTLGGA
+1164 
-1176 SGHSLRSLGLD
+1176 
-1187 NKKSPR
+1187 
-1193 SPGLSPPGSP
+1193 
-1203 TGSGSP
+1203 
-1209 RVSPSS
+1209 
-1215 ASLAGVD
+1215 
-1222 SLGLG
+1222 
-1227 SGSPHSSS
+1227 
-1235 SLSSAA
+1235 
-1241 RGKSTSPANGRAEP
+1241 
-1255 KAAGELHYTPGVLQQ
+1255 
-1270 RMSAELHYLESIEE
+1270 
-1284 SVRQLGDVE
+1284 
-1293 RLRGVSLAQHES
+1293 LRGVSLAQHES

-1329 AEQEALETQH
+1329 AEQEALETQR

-1425 RQHRQSFMKQLQPRT
+1425 RQHHQSFMKQLQSRT

-1484 HLSPSL
+1484 HMSPSL
-1490 ASSEKRERRKVEM
+1490 ASSEKRRKAET

-1509 DEAHT
+1509 EEART
-1514 VADDSI
+1514 AADDSI

-1526 SLLDEKDS
+1526 SLLDEKGKAWAHI
-1534 TSFATEYSLKFD
+1534 ATEYSLKFD

-1571 AVEKKRGPH
+1571 AVEKKRGPR
-1580 EESDDEPSQEKTTV
+1580 EESDNETSQEKTTE
-1594 QDSSKQQ
+1594 QDSSKQ

-1660 QKRRLRDKGEDD
+1660 QKRRFRDKGEDD

-1688 QQEQGEIK
+1688 QQEQAEIK

-1721 MRHATLKLKE
+1721 MRYTTLKLKE
-1731 RLKCAGT
+1731 RLKCASTGD
-1738 SNTPPETPVSEPIDA
+1738 TPPETPVSEPIDA

-1759 AMTDG
+1759 AITDG

-1769 SPLSVAGSETSSI
+1769 SPLSVSGSETSSI

-1806 LFTAHHWASLSLC
+1806 VFTAHHWASLSLC
-1819 FPNLHPK
+1819 FPNLHPNL
-1826 FQLFIY
+1826 QLFIY

-1877 LAAWDRDRPRDR
+1877 MAAWDRECPRDR
-1889 DQRSEQRESPIA
+1889 DQRSEQRA
-1901 SPNGSRN
+1901 SPN

-1915 PEGRTDRDSVSEGD
+1915 PEGRTDRGEK
-1929 YSPVVTGS
+1929 
-1937 SVHTELSGSQQ
+1937 E
-1948 PDIPSTDQPGSV
+1948 I
-1960 SELPSAQH
+1960 
-1968 SPSIYTQDFDSP
+1968 
-1980 SASKRSP
+1980 
-1987 SPKANLDTNTHP
+1987 
-1999 EGSSSS
+1999 
-2005 KMQLRSSSRTASHD
+2005 
-2019 PKATDTP
+2019 
-2026 SDIHTEPMSD
+2026 PMSD

-2104 TPSAKPQIKA
+2104 TPPAKPQIKA

-2121 PKIKPPPPYRPET
+2121 PKIKPPPPPYRSET
-2134 SKNWKVL
+2134 SKNWKVV

-2152 HSPVEQDDLTPSG
+2152 HSPVGQDDLTQSG

-2199 TGMLSPEHLPR
+2199 RGLLSPEHLPR
-2210 QPSEGALSL
+2210 QPSERALPL

-2227 TDSGDESVVS
+2227 ADSGDESVVS

-2257 SQSRSEDRHFDH
+2257 SQSRSEDQHFDH

-2281 QQHQSLSEHDSI
+2281 QQHQSLSEHVSI
-2293 KKGEQGLSPISSLDV
+2293 KKGEQGLSLISSLDV

-2316 KERSYTPESD
+2316 KEQSYSPESD
-2326 AFSSK
+2326 AFSSN

-2342 PPSADGYHEDFESSV
+2342 PSADDYHEDFESSV
-2357 ESSLREDNQGSKPT
+2357 ELSLREDNQGPKPT
-2371 SPSRQETREGSH
+2371 SPSRQETREASH
-2383 SRSPFYSSEDEI
+2383 SRSPFYSSEEDI
-2395 GEDLSERSGASSGS
+2395 GEELSERSGASCGS

-2445 SPSVDEMPN
+2445 SQSVDEMPN

-2491 SEGSNNGTY
+2491 FEGSNNGSY
-2500 DGVVYFECEE
+2500 DEVVYFECEE

-2522 RLPEKFDIYVETT
+2522 RLPEKFEIYVETT
-2535 EDEDSFLDDQS
+2535 EDEDSFDQS
-2546 ENEPK
+2546 EDEPK
-2551 KRHIEKTHGGHL
+2551 KRHIEKTDRGNL
-2563 RNKKE
+2563 RNRKE
-2568 GTSQTSY
+2568 GTSQKSY

-2583 DVNDGPAEHQK
+2583 DVNDGPAEHK
-2594 NLTNS
+2594 INLTNS

-2625 TSLFSIDID
+2625 TSLFSTDID
-2634 RKIALGKKTLDETTT
+2634 SKIALGKKTLNETTT
-2649 LIERKGVDAHQ
+2649 LIERKGLVTHQ

-2667 VEKDALSAFTDKILN
+2667 VEKDALSAFADKLLN
-2682 NFMKDAVKQFAQ
+2682 NFMKDAVKQFTQ
-2694 IRKAKEEKISAA
+2694 IRKAKEEKISAS

-2711 DIFSEE
+2711 DLFNE

-2732 DGLPFFLD
+2732 DSLPFFLD

-2811 QQQEKEGLSACS
+2811 QQQEEEGLSTGS
-2823 GGLGDQVK
+2823 GCQVK

-2885 LPVLKPSEEFLGCD
+2885 LPILKPSEEFLGCNT
-2899 AIGQDQEGQCVRSYR
+2899 IGQDKGQCVRSYR

-3027 MQLAE
+3027 MQLAD

>member
-1 MWSSKRSELHL
+1 MWSSKRSEPHL
-12 TAPVQ
+12 TPLAQ

-30 WKSLNQTKAAL
+30 WTSLNQTKAAL

-56 LLESVMDTKKSSGG
+56 LLESIMDTKKSSGG

-79 GPRTEDCAQAGGTSK
+79 TSVINFAFPDK
-94 SSTRSRRSPDKS
+94 TSRSPDKS

-132 ASYREATPPP
+132 ASYRYA
-142 LTSSQ
+142 L
-147 LEAHSLQSE
+147 LKHSDFYE
-156 VANPPPP
+156 I
-163 DSRLSQLVYQSDT
+163 DT
-176 RDQQTRGDLDS
+176 RDQQTRRDLDS
-187 THWSAL
+187 THSSAL

-208 ALRPPG
+208 TLRPPS
-214 HTAAARDPNREE
+214 HATAARDPHREE
-226 GPEERPKA
+226 GPEDRPKA
-234 HTLEGPAPPPA
+234 HTLECLAPPSA
-245 ENSASSSPGSTSQRL
+245 ENSSSSSPGSASQRL

-285 LEEAAERDGLLE
+285 LEEAAERDGLLG
-297 YLEQPVGITGAVES
+297 YLDQTVGIAGAVEK
-311 TTVPTAKVRKVAA
+311 TTAPTAKVRKVAA

-329 IYKGFSRSETKI
+329 VYKGFSSSETKI

-373 KPQLRPTEKAKERKP
+373 KPQQRPTEKAKERKP

-395 HKSASVP
+395 HQSAPVP

-414 WREGQKLVKMVLGP
+414 WREGQKMVKMVLGP

-450 PLSNSD
+450 PRSNSD
-456 HRPELNRRSRP
+456 HRPELKHRSRP
-467 SSRDRTTQP
+467 SSRDRITH
-476 TPNPQSAG
+476 PNLQSAG
-484 PADDRATNTDN
+484 PAKDRAPNTDD

-509 KRKAEER
+509 KSRAEER
-516 GPAEPRRGSESRART
+516 GPADPRRGSESRART

-551 RNKQEPSE
+551 RNKPEPSE
-559 PGPRKRHYDAD
+559 PAPRKRHYDSD

-618 KGPAVPENPVQ
+618 KGPALPESPVQ

-642 QAGLG
+642 QAQLG
-647 EEPLPPQTQP
+647 EEPLPSQTQP
-657 ASTTVIYQQKSLY
+657 QKSLY

-706 RNELGLGLPSWLQPD
+706 RNELGLGVPSWLQPD
-721 RLSPAVRPSTA
+721 RLSSAVRPSTA
-732 LAPHTDQLFSP
+732 LAPPTDQLFSP
-743 LLDLGT
+743 LLGPET

-774 NTKMNRIEALK
+774 KTKMNRIEALK
-785 ATAASLSTRVESEAR
+785 ATAASLSTRIESEAR

-810 CARDMEVTG
+810 CAWDMDVTG
-819 LTPPDDGRWAKPVS
+819 LTPPDDGHWAKPVS

-876 QRDRTTAPGSRPQ
+876 QRDRTSAPGSRPQ

-897 KQPDEEKGG
+897 KEPEEEKGG
-906 AITHDSSGESI
+906 KTITHDSSGESI
-917 SEGPLLSEGSLSEG
+917 SEGPLLSECSLSEG
-931 DGSPRTNI
+931 DGSPLTNI
-939 KGVPQPAERL
+939 KGVPKPAESL

-970 EAEKYPGFSPLS
+970 EAEKYPGLSPLS
-982 QQRNSS
+982 QQRDSS

-1007 TKNHLLNHAKVGG
+1007 TKNHLLNHTKVGG
-1020 EERADRSSPAVRC
+1020 EERADRRSPPVHC
-1033 GLSAASTVDGAPMYE
+1033 GLSAASLVDGAPMYE
-1048 EDFVSSCSSGGSSQ
+1048 DDFGCEYFL
-1062 SKKGYNGR
+1062 KALY
-1070 SITSGNSHYDELMS
+1070 Y
-1084 RRSPYDTRTVDLPSH
+1084 
-1099 HSSSSTPVS
+1099 
-1108 SPHSK
+1108 
-1113 GSVKR
+1113 
-1118 GAASDKSDATLVE
+1118 
-1131 EQRSPCSPGLEAL
+1131 PCL
-1144 TRDSRWGGSASERSS
+1144 
-1159 IHNLV
+1159 N
-1164 KSSYSDSTLGGA
+1164 
-1176 SGHSLRSLGLD
+1176 
-1187 NKKSPR
+1187 
-1193 SPGLSPPGSP
+1193 
-1203 TGSGSP
+1203 
-1209 RVSPSS
+1209 SPSLCFYP
-1215 ASLAGVD
+1215 SLYCPGD
-1222 SLGLG
+1222 
-1227 SGSPHSSS
+1227 
-1235 SLSSAA
+1235 
-1241 RGKSTSPANGRAEP
+1241 
-1255 KAAGELHYTPGVLQQ
+1255 LHYTPGVLQQ
-1270 RMSAELHYLESIEE
+1270 RMSAELNYLESIEE

-1329 AEQEALETQH
+1329 AEQEALETQR

-1425 RQHRQSFMKQLQPRT
+1425 RQHHQSFMKQLQSRT
-1440 DTDSSRSEV
+1440 DTESSRSEV
-1449 SAAWTRTEEPL
+1449 SAAWTRTEDPL

-1484 HLSPSL
+1484 HMSPSL
-1490 ASSEKRERRKVEM
+1490 ASSDKRERRKAET

-1509 DEAHT
+1509 EEAHT
-1514 VADDSI
+1514 AADDSI

-1534 TSFATEYSLKFD
+1534 TSVATEYSLKFD

-1571 AVEKKRGPH
+1571 AVEKRGPR
-1580 EESDDEPSQEKTTV
+1580 EDSDNQPSQEKTTE
-1594 QDSSKQQ
+1594 QDSSK

-1660 QKRRLRDKGEDD
+1660 QKRRFRDKGEDD

-1688 QQEQGEIK
+1688 QQEQAEIK
-1696 RLQEANRAARKERQL
+1696 CLQEANKAARKERHL

-1721 MRHATLKLKE
+1721 MRYTTLKLKE
-1731 RLKCAGT
+1731 RLKCAST
-1738 SNTPPETPVSEPIDA
+1738 VSEPIDE

-1759 AMTDG
+1759 AITDG

-1769 SPLSVAGSETSSI
+1769 SPLSVSGSETSSI

-1796 HCSPVHYFFC
+1796 
-1806 LFTAHHWASLSLC
+1806 
-1819 FPNLHPK
+1819 
-1826 FQLFIY
+1826 
-1832 NQLVRFLTKREQGL
+1832 FLTKREQGL

-1877 LAAWDRDRPRDR
+1877 MAAWDRECPRDR
-1889 DQRSEQRESPIA
+1889 DQRSEQRESP
-1901 SPNGSRN
+1901 N

-1915 PEGRTDRDSVSEGD
+1915 PEGRTDRGEKEV
-1929 YSPVVTGS
+1929 
-1937 SVHTELSGSQQ
+1937 
-1948 PDIPSTDQPGSV
+1948 
-1960 SELPSAQH
+1960 
-1968 SPSIYTQDFDSP
+1968 
-1980 SASKRSP
+1980 
-1987 SPKANLDTNTHP
+1987 
-1999 EGSSSS
+1999 
-2005 KMQLRSSSRTASHD
+2005 
-2019 PKATDTP
+2019 
-2026 SDIHTEPMSD
+2026 PMSD
-2036 QSDIE
+2036 QRDIE

-2051 RKRKSVVYQLKKEQK
+2051 RKRKSVVYHLKKEQK

-2121 PKIKPPPPYRPET
+2121 PQIKSPPPYRSET
-2134 SKNWKVL
+2134 SQNWKVV

-2152 HSPVEQDDLTPSG
+2152 HSPVGQGRLWISTVN
-2165 LSKYTSGHE
+2165 KY
-2174 ESSDEDP
+2174 EDP

-2199 TGMLSPEHLPR
+2199 RGLLSPENLPR
-2210 QPSEGALSL
+2210 QLSEGALPL

-2227 TDSGDESVVS
+2227 TNSGDESVVS

-2257 SQSRSEDRHFDH
+2257 SHSRSEDRHFDH

-2281 QQHQSLSEHDSI
+2281 QQHQSLSEHVSI
-2293 KKGEQGLSPISSLDV
+2293 MKGEQGLSPISSLDV

-2316 KERSYTPESD
+2316 KERSYSPESD
-2326 AFSSK
+2326 AFSSN

-2342 PPSADGYHEDFESSV
+2342 PSADDYHEDFESSV

-2371 SPSRQETREGSH
+2371 SPSRQETREASH
-2383 SRSPFYSSEDEI
+2383 SSSPFYSSEEDI
-2395 GEDLSERSGASSGS
+2395 GEELSERSGASCGS
-2409 PRSERLLDLNS
+2409 PCSERLLDLNS

-2445 SPSVDEMPN
+2445 SQSVDEMPN

-2491 SEGSNNGTY
+2491 FEGSNNGTY
-2500 DGVVYFECEE
+2500 DEVVYFECEE

-2522 RLPEKFDIYVETT
+2522 HLPDKFEIYVETT

-2546 ENEPK
+2546 EDETK
-2551 KRHIEKTHGGHL
+2551 KHHIEKTHGGNL
-2563 RNKKE
+2563 RNRKE
-2568 GTSQTSY
+2568 ETSQKSY
-2575 HSEDKGPT
+2575 DSEDKGPT
-2583 DVNDGPAEHQK
+2583 DVNDGSAEHK
-2594 NLTNS
+2594 INLTNS

-2625 TSLFSIDID
+2625 TSLFSTDID
-2634 RKIALGKKTLDETTT
+2634 SKIALGENTLNETTT
-2649 LIERKGVDAHQ
+2649 LIERNGLDTHQ

-2667 VEKDALSAFTDKILN
+2667 VEKDALCAFAEKLLN
-2682 NFMKDAVKQFAQ
+2682 NFMKDAVTQFTQ
-2694 IRKAKEEKISAA
+2694 IRKAKEEKISAY

-2711 DIFSEE
+2711 DFFND
-2717 EGGETVSQPQSVAQR
+2717 EGGVTVSRPQSVAQR

-2751 LCNRPESPVLGASG
+2751 LCNRPESPVLGATG

-2778 SRELLDELGD
+2778 SRELQDELGD

-2806 RQKQR
+2806 RQKRR
-2811 QQQEKEGLSACS
+2811 QQ
-2823 GGLGDQVK
+2823 
-2831 TPPRPELPLQPKLP
+2831 PELPLQPKLP

-2899 AIGQDQEGQCVRSYR
+2899 TIGQDKGQCVRSYR

-2941 KPRRMNSSYFHRVK
+2941 KPRRMNSSYFHRVM
-2955 SPGDITRVQVF
+2955 SPGDITRVF

-3027 MQLAE
+3027 MQLAD

>member
-1 MWSSKRSELHL
+1 MWSSKRSEPHL
-12 TAPVQ
+12 TPLAQ

-30 WKSLNQTKAAL
+30 WTSLNQTKAAL

-56 LLESVMDTKKSSGG
+56 LLESIMDTKKSSGG

-79 GPRTEDCAQAGGTSK
+79 GRRTEDCSQAGGTSK
-94 SSTRSRRSPDKS
+94 SSTRSRRSPDKTSRSPDKS

-163 DSRLSQLVYQSDT
+163 DFRLSQLVYQSDT
-176 RDQQTRGDLDS
+176 RDQQTRRDLDS
-187 THWSAL
+187 THSSAL

-208 ALRPPG
+208 TLRPPS
-214 HTAAARDPNREE
+214 HATAARDPHREE
-226 GPEERPKA
+226 GPEDRPKA
-234 HTLEGPAPPPA
+234 HTLECLAPPSA
-245 ENSASSSPGSTSQRL
+245 ENSSSSSPGSASQRL

-285 LEEAAERDGLLE
+285 LEEAAERDGLLG
-297 YLEQPVGITGAVES
+297 YLDQTVGIAGAVEK
-311 TTVPTAKVRKVAA
+311 TTAPTAKVRKVAA

-329 IYKGFSRSETKI
+329 VYKGFSSSETKI

-373 KPQLRPTEKAKERKP
+373 KPQQRPTEKAKERKP

-395 HKSASVP
+395 HQSAPVP

-414 WREGQKLVKMVLGP
+414 WREGQKMVKMVLGP

-450 PLSNSD
+450 PRSNSD
-456 HRPELNRRSRP
+456 HRPELKHRSRP
-467 SSRDRTTQP
+467 SSRDRITH
-476 TPNPQSAG
+476 PNLQSAG
-484 PADDRATNTDN
+484 PAKDRAPNTDD

-509 KRKAEER
+509 KSRAEER
-516 GPAEPRRGSESRART
+516 GPADPRRGSESRART

-551 RNKQEPSE
+551 RNKPEPSE
-559 PGPRKRHYDAD
+559 PAPRKRHYDSD

-618 KGPAVPENPVQ
+618 KGPALPESPVQ

-642 QAGLG
+642 QAQLG
-647 EEPLPPQTQP
+647 EEPLPSQTQP
-657 ASTTVIYQQKSLY
+657 KSLY

-706 RNELGLGLPSWLQPD
+706 RNELGLGVPSWLQPD
-721 RLSPAVRPSTA
+721 RLSSAVRPSTA
-732 LAPHTDQLFSP
+732 LAPPTDQLFSP
-743 LLDLGT
+743 LLGPET

-774 NTKMNRIEALK
+774 KTKMNRIEALK
-785 ATAASLSTRVESEAR
+785 ATAASLSTRIESEAR

-810 CARDMEVTG
+810 CAWDMDVTG
-819 LTPPDDGRWAKPVS
+819 LTPPDDGHWAKPVS

-876 QRDRTTAPGSRPQ
+876 QRDRTSAPGSRPQ

-897 KQPDEEKGG
+897 KEPEEEKGG
-906 AITHDSSGESI
+906 KTITHDSSGESI
-917 SEGPLLSEGSLSEG
+917 SEGPLLSECSLSEG
-931 DGSPRTNI
+931 DGSPLTNI
-939 KGVPQPAERL
+939 KGVPKPAESL

-970 EAEKYPGFSPLS
+970 EAEKYPGLSPLS
-982 QQRNSS
+982 QQRDSS

-1007 TKNHLLNHAKVGG
+1007 TKNHLKHAH
-1020 EERADRSSPAVRC
+1020 EYIR
-1033 GLSAASTVDGAPMYE
+1033 
-1048 EDFVSSCSSGGSSQ
+1048 FF
-1062 SKKGYNGR
+1062 
-1070 SITSGNSHYDELMS
+1070 
-1084 RRSPYDTRTVDLPSH
+1084 
-1099 HSSSSTPVS
+1099 
-1108 SPHSK
+1108 
-1113 GSVKR
+1113 
-1118 GAASDKSDATLVE
+1118 LV
-1131 EQRSPCSPGLEAL
+1131 
-1144 TRDSRWGGSASERSS
+1144 
-1159 IHNLV
+1159 
-1164 KSSYSDSTLGGA
+1164 Y
-1176 SGHSLRSLGLD
+1176 SLGLD
-1187 NKKSPR
+1187 NKKSTR
-1193 SPGLSPPGSP
+1193 SPGLSPAGSP

-1215 ASLAGVD
+1215 ASLAGAD
-1222 SLGLG
+1222 TLGLG
-1227 SGSPHSSS
+1227 SGSPHSSARPSSSS
-1235 SLSSAA
+1235 SLSSSA
-1241 RGKSTSPANGRAEP
+1241 RAEP
-1255 KAAGELHYTPGVLQQ
+1255 KAAGIPPRNTRDLHYTPGVLQQ
-1270 RMSAELHYLESIEE
+1270 RMSAELNYLESIEE

-1329 AEQEALETQH
+1329 AEQEALETQR

-1425 RQHRQSFMKQLQPRT
+1425 RQHHQSFMKQLQSRT
-1440 DTDSSRSEV
+1440 DTESSRSEV
-1449 SAAWTRTEEPL
+1449 SAAWTRTEDPL

-1475 TLSGGESSS
+1475 TLRYWVFHTLEPHRHQG
-1484 HLSPSL
+1484 
-1490 ASSEKRERRKVEM
+1490 ERRKAET

-1509 DEAHT
+1509 EEAHT
-1514 VADDSI
+1514 AADDSI

-1526 SLLDEKDS
+1526 SLLDEKGKAWAHI
-1534 TSFATEYSLKFD
+1534 ATEYSLKFD

-1571 AVEKKRGPH
+1571 AVEKRGPR
-1580 EESDDEPSQEKTTV
+1580 EDSDNQPSQEKTTE
-1594 QDSSKQQ
+1594 QDSSKQ

-1660 QKRRLRDKGEDD
+1660 QKRRFRDKGEDD

-1688 QQEQGEIK
+1688 QQEQAEIK
-1696 RLQEANRAARKERQL
+1696 CLQEANKAARKERHL

-1721 MRHATLKLKE
+1721 MRYTTLKLKE
-1731 RLKCAGT
+1731 RLKCASTGD
-1738 SNTPPETPVSEPIDA
+1738 TPPETPVSEPIDE

-1759 AMTDG
+1759 AITDG

-1769 SPLSVAGSETSSI
+1769 SPLSVSGSETSSI

-1806 LFTAHHWASLSLC
+1806 VFTAHHWASLSLC
-1819 FPNLHPK
+1819 FPNLHPNL
-1826 FQLFIY
+1826 QLFIY

-1877 LAAWDRDRPRDR
+1877 MAAWDRECPRDR
-1889 DQRSEQRESPIA
+1889 DQRSEQRESP
-1901 SPNGSRN
+1901 N

-1915 PEGRTDRDSVSEGD
+1915 PEGRTDRGEKEV
-1929 YSPVVTGS
+1929 
-1937 SVHTELSGSQQ
+1937 
-1948 PDIPSTDQPGSV
+1948 
-1960 SELPSAQH
+1960 
-1968 SPSIYTQDFDSP
+1968 
-1980 SASKRSP
+1980 
-1987 SPKANLDTNTHP
+1987 
-1999 EGSSSS
+1999 
-2005 KMQLRSSSRTASHD
+2005 
-2019 PKATDTP
+2019 
-2026 SDIHTEPMSD
+2026 PMSD
-2036 QSDIE
+2036 QRDIE

-2051 RKRKSVVYQLKKEQK
+2051 RKRKSVVYHLKKEQK

-2121 PKIKPPPPYRPET
+2121 PQIKSPPPYRSET
-2134 SKNWKVL
+2134 SQNWKVV

-2152 HSPVEQDDLTPSG
+2152 HSPVGQDD

-2199 TGMLSPEHLPR
+2199 RGLLSPENLPR
-2210 QPSEGALSL
+2210 QLSEGALPL

-2227 TDSGDESVVS
+2227 TNSGDESVVS

-2257 SQSRSEDRHFDH
+2257 SHSRSEDRHFDH

-2281 QQHQSLSEHDSI
+2281 QQHQSLSEHVSI
-2293 KKGEQGLSPISSLDV
+2293 MKGEQGLSPISSLDV

-2316 KERSYTPESD
+2316 KERSYSPESD
-2326 AFSSK
+2326 AFSSN

-2342 PPSADGYHEDFESSV
+2342 PSADDYHEDFESSV

-2371 SPSRQETREGSH
+2371 SPSRQETREASH
-2383 SRSPFYSSEDEI
+2383 SSSPFYSSEEDI
-2395 GEDLSERSGASSGS
+2395 GEELSERSGASCGS
-2409 PRSERLLDLNS
+2409 PCSERLLDLNS

-2445 SPSVDEMPN
+2445 SQSVDEMPN

-2491 SEGSNNGTY
+2491 FEGSNNGTY
-2500 DGVVYFECEE
+2500 DEVVYFECEE

-2522 RLPEKFDIYVETT
+2522 HLPDKFEIYVETT

-2546 ENEPK
+2546 EDETK
-2551 KRHIEKTHGGHL
+2551 KHHIEKTHGGNL
-2563 RNKKE
+2563 RNRKE
-2568 GTSQTSY
+2568 ETSQKSY
-2575 HSEDKGPT
+2575 DSEDKGPT
-2583 DVNDGPAEHQK
+2583 DVNDGSAEHK
-2594 NLTNS
+2594 INLTNS

-2625 TSLFSIDID
+2625 TSLFSTDID
-2634 RKIALGKKTLDETTT
+2634 SKIALGENTLNETTT
-2649 LIERKGVDAHQ
+2649 LIERNGLDTHQ

-2667 VEKDALSAFTDKILN
+2667 VEKDALCAFAEKLLN
-2682 NFMKDAVKQFAQ
+2682 NFMKDAVTQFTQ
-2694 IRKAKEEKISAA
+2694 IRKAKEEKISAY

-2711 DIFSEE
+2711 DFFND
-2717 EGGETVSQPQSVAQR
+2717 EGGVTVSRPQSVAQR

-2751 LCNRPESPVLGASG
+2751 LCNRPESPVLGATG

-2778 SRELLDELGD
+2778 SRELQDELGD

-2806 RQKQR
+2806 RQKRR
-2811 QQQEKEGLSACS
+2811 QQQEEEGLSAGS
-2823 GGLGDQVK
+2823 GCQVK

-2899 AIGQDQEGQCVRSYR
+2899 TIGQDKGQCVRSYR

-2941 KPRRMNSSYFHRVK
+2941 KPRRMNSSYFHRVM

-3027 MQLAE
+3027 MQLAD